1 MKWNQLLRKEFT
13 EIIKSKKILIPI
25 IAVLFVPILYA
36 GMFLWAF
43 WDPYKQLDDLPVAV
57 VNLDKGAVFD
67 GKPIEVG
74 KGLVDNLKDNKSFK
88 WEFVSEKEAKKG
100 MEGRKYYMLVR
111 IPDDF
116 SSNATTL
123 LKDDPKPLNLEY
135 IPNESLNFLSSQIGG
150 TAIEKIKGEVA
161 STLTKTYA
169 EKMFDSIQD
178 VSKGLADGAEGANK
192 LHDGSSELHDGSSKV
207 TDGLHTLQ
215 GKSGEMK
222 DGVQRLADGSN
233 KLVDGSGKVTNG
245 LNTLNSKTG
254 EMQIG
259 IGKLVDGSGKV
270 TDGLHV
276 LNSNAGIGKLV
287 DGSGKVT
294 DGLHVLNSNA
304 GIGKL
309 VDGSGKVTDGLHA
322 LNSNA
327 GIGKLVDGSGQVTNG
342 LNTLNSKTS
351 EMQTGIRKL
360 VDGSGKVAAGLNTLN
375 SKTGEMQKGIGE
387 LRDGS
392 EKVTGGLNKLVSK
405 SGELK
410 TGTTDLSNGM
420 GKLVEGQ
427 TQLEK
432 GSQEIQKGL
441 QDLNNNIQNSA
452 AGLEEMQS
460 KVPSILNTVNEKID
474 GAGANVNQLNE
485 LTQSTAGDAKTA
497 AQDVANLQKQIESL
511 PKEYQEQLQ
520 PFITG
525 AVKSAATVQ
534 KKAAGVAGGTNKLNE
549 EVKQLKGEIHQTT
562 NGLQNKLPNPAGMK
576 ALAGGVEKL
585 TNAQNEFVSKFHVF
599 GEGLDKAKIGA
610 DKLKD
615 GSVQLIDGVT
625 QLQSG
630 SGQVTGGLGMLSE
643 RANQMAGGVNQ
654 LVDGSSQVTGG
665 LGTLSERANQMAG
678 GINQLADGSSQ
689 VTGGLGTLSVGVT
702 KLADGS
708 NQVTGGLDTLSVG
721 VTKLADGSNQ
731 VTGGLDTLSVGVSK
745 LADGSSQV
753 TGGLGTLSAG
763 ANQMSGGITQ
773 LADGSGQVTTGL
785 GTLNGGLNKM
795 STGSTQLIDG
805 VNKLADGSGKVTD
818 GLVKVNDGSGEL
830 AEKLGEGA
838 EKTGEVK
845 GTDKTYDMFA
855 SPVKVK
861 TEKMA
866 EVPNYGTGF
875 TPYFLSLGLFV
886 GALLLSIVYP
896 LRDTVS
902 VPKSGFSWFISKFG
916 VLLSVGIIQAIVAD
930 VILLFGLGVEVQSI
944 PYFILFSIVTSLA
957 FIALIQCLVTAF
969 GDAGRFIAIITL
981 IMQLT
986 TSAGTFPLEL
996 IPKFLQP
1003 FNAWLPMTYSVSGL
1017 KAVVSSGDFDFMW
1030 QNIGMLMI
1038 FIVVLSLGTI
1048 ASLTLM
1054 HKRQFKNVAENQS
1067 VEA

>member
-1 MKWNQLLRKEFT
+1 MKGNQLLRKEFT
-13 EIIKSKKILIPI
+13 QIIKSKKILIPI

-74 KGLVDNLKDNKSFK
+74 KGLVDNLKDNTSFK

-150 TAIEKIKGEVA
+150 TAIEKIKTEVS

-222 DGVQRLADGSN
+222 DGVQKLADGSN

-259 IGKLVDGSGKV
+259 VGKLLDGSGKV
-270 TDGLHV
+270 TNGLNTLH
-276 LNSNAGIGKLV
+276 SKTGEMQTGIGKLV

-294 DGLHVLNSNA
+294 D
-304 GIGKL
+304 
-309 VDGSGKVTDGLHA
+309 
-322 LNSNA
+322 
-327 GIGKLVDGSGQVTNG
+327 
-342 LNTLNSKTS
+342 
-351 EMQTGIRKL
+351 
-360 VDGSGKVAAGLNTLN
+360 GLNTLN

-392 EKVTGGLNKLVSK
+392 EKVTGGLNQLVIK

-410 TGTTDLSNGM
+410 AGTTDLSNGM
-420 GKLVEGQ
+420 GKLAEGQ
-427 TQLEK
+427 SQLEK

-441 QDLNNNIQNSA
+441 QDLNSNVQKSA
-452 AGLEEMQS
+452 AGLGEMQS
-460 KVPSILNTVNEKID
+460 EIPSILNAVNEKID

-485 LTQSTAGDAKTA
+485 LTQSTAGDAKNA
-497 AQDVANLQKQIESL
+497 AQEVANLQKQIESL

-520 PFITG
+520 PFITS
-525 AVKSAATVQ
+525 AVKSTATVQ
-534 KKAAGVAGGTNKLNE
+534 QKASGVAGGTNKLNE
-549 EVKQLKGEIHQTT
+549 EVKQLKGEIHQKT
-562 NGLQNKLPNPAGMK
+562 NGLQNKLPNPAGVET
-576 ALAGGVEKL
+576 LAGGIEKL
-585 TNAQNEFVSKFHVF
+585 TNAQNEFVSKFHGF
-599 GEGLDKAKIGA
+599 GEGLDNVKIGA

-625 QLQSG
+625 QLQNG
-630 SGQVTGGLGMLSE
+630 SGKVTAGLGALSAG
-643 RANQMAGGVNQ
+643 ANQMAGGVNQ
-654 LVDGSSQVTGG
+654 
-665 LGTLSERANQMAG
+665 
-678 GINQLADGSSQ
+678 
-689 VTGGLGTLSVGVT
+689 
-702 KLADGS
+702 
-708 NQVTGGLDTLSVG
+708 
-721 VTKLADGSNQ
+721 
-731 VTGGLDTLSVGVSK
+731 

-763 ANQMSGGITQ
+763 ANQMAGGVNQLADGSSQVTGGLGTLSVGANQMTGGVNQ

-896 LRDTVS
+896 LRDTVG

-916 VLLSVGIIQAIVAD
+916 VLLSVGVIQAVVAD

-981 IMQLT
+981 IIQLT

-1017 KAVVSSGDFDFMW
+1017 KAVVSSGDFNFMW
-1030 QNIGMLMI
+1030 QNIGILMI

-1048 ASLTLM
+1048 ASLTWM
-1054 HKRQFKNVAENQS
+1054 HKRQFKNIAENQS

>member
-1 MKWNQLLRKEFT
+1 MKGNQLLRKEFT

-67 GKPIEVG
+67 GKSIEVG

-111 IPDDF
+111 IPNDF

-222 DGVQRLADGSN
+222 DGVQKLADGSN
-233 KLVDGSGKVTNG
+233 KLQDGSGKVTAG
-245 LNTLNSKTG
+245 LNTLNSKN
-254 EMQIG
+254 G
-259 IGKLVDGSGKV
+259 IEKLQDGSGKV
-270 TDGLHV
+270 TDGL
-276 LNSNAGIGKLV
+276 N
-287 DGSGKVT
+287 
-294 DGLHVLNSNA
+294 
-304 GIGKL
+304 
-309 VDGSGKVTDGLHA
+309 
-322 LNSNA
+322 
-327 GIGKLVDGSGQVTNG
+327 
-342 LNTLNSKTS
+342 
-351 EMQTGIRKL
+351 M
-360 VDGSGKVAAGLNTLN
+360 LN
-375 SKTGEMQKGIGE
+375 SKTGEMQKGISE

-392 EKVTGGLNKLVSK
+392 EKVTNGLSILVSK
-405 SGELK
+405 TGELQ
-410 TGTTDLSNGM
+410 TGTTELSNGM
-420 GKLVEGQ
+420 EKLAGGQ
-427 TQLEK
+427 SQLEK

-441 QDLNNNIQNSA
+441 QELNNKVQNSV
-452 AGLEEMQS
+452 AGLGEMQS
-460 KVPSILNTVNEKID
+460 KVPSILNTVTEKID
-474 GAGANVNQLNE
+474 GAGENVNQLNE
-485 LTQSTAGDAKTA
+485 LTQSTARDAKTA
-497 AQDVANLQKQIESL
+497 VQDVANLQKQIESL

-520 PFITG
+520 PFITN
-525 AVKSAATVQ
+525 AVKSTATVQ
-534 KKAAGVAGGTNKLNE
+534 QKAAGVAGGTNKLNE
-549 EVKQLKGEIHQTT
+549 EVKQLKGEISEKTSGMQS
-562 NGLQNKLPNPAGMK
+562 KMPNPEEVGNLTSGIK
-576 ALAGGVEKL
+576 TL
-585 TNAQNEFVSKFHVF
+585 TNAQNEFVSKFHGL
-599 GEGLDKAKIGA
+599 GEGLGNAKVGA
-610 DKLKD
+610 DKLKN
-615 GSVQLIDGVT
+615 GSGQLIDGVN
-625 QLQSG
+625 QLFDG
-630 SGQVTGGLGMLSE
+630 SGK
-643 RANQMAGGVNQ
+643 
-654 LVDGSSQVTGG
+654 VTGG
-665 LGTLSERANQMAG
+665 LGTLSVGANQMAG

-708 NQVTGGLDTLSVG
+708 NQVT
-721 VTKLADGSNQ
+721 
-731 VTGGLDTLSVGVSK
+731 
-745 LADGSSQV
+745 
-753 TGGLGTLSAG
+753 
-763 ANQMSGGITQ
+763 
-773 LADGSGQVTTGL
+773 TGL
-785 GTLNGGLNKM
+785 GDLNGGLNKM

-818 GLVKVNDGSGEL
+818 GLIKVNDGSGEL

-896 LRDTVS
+896 LRDTVG

-944 PYFILFSIVTSLA
+944 PYFILFSIITSLA

-1030 QNIGMLMI
+1030 KNIGILMI
-1038 FIVVLSLGTI
+1038 FIVVLSFGTI
-1048 ASLTLM
+1048 VSLTLM
-1054 HKRQFKNVAENQS
+1054 HKRKFKNVLENQS

>member
-1 MKWNQLLRKEFT
+1 MKWHKLLSKEFA

-88 WEFVSEKEAKKG
+88 WEFVSEKEAKEG

-150 TAIEKIKGEVA
+150 TAIEKIKGEVS

-169 EKMFDSIQD
+169 EKMFDSIKD

-222 DGVQRLADGSN
+222 DGVGKLADGSN
-233 KLVDGSGKVTNG
+233 KLQDGSEKVTAG

-259 IGKLVDGSGKV
+259 IGKLQDGSEKV
-270 TDGLHV
+270 T
-276 LNSNAGIGKLV
+276 
-287 DGSGKVT
+287 
-294 DGLHVLNSNA
+294 
-304 GIGKL
+304 
-309 VDGSGKVTDGLHA
+309 
-322 LNSNA
+322 
-327 GIGKLVDGSGQVTNG
+327 
-342 LNTLNSKTS
+342 
-351 EMQTGIRKL
+351 
-360 VDGSGKVAAGLNTLN
+360 AGLNTLN
-375 SKTGEMQKGIGE
+375 SKTGEMQTGIGK
-387 LRDGS
+387 LQDGS
-392 EKVTGGLNKLVSK
+392 QKVTAGLNTLVSK
-405 SGELK
+405 TGELK
-410 TGTTDLSNGM
+410 TGTNELSTGM
-420 GKLVEGQ
+420 EKLAEGQ
-427 TQLEK
+427 SKLE
-432 GSQEIQKGL
+432 GVSQNIEKGL
-441 QDLNNNIQNSA
+441 QELNSTVKNSV

-460 KVPSILNTVNEKID
+460 KVPTILNTVNQKID
-474 GAGANVNQLNE
+474 GAGENISQLNE
-485 LTQSTAGDAKTA
+485 VAQSTAGDAKTA

-520 PFITG
+520 PYITN
-525 AVKSAATVQ
+525 AAKSTATVQ
-534 KKAAGVAGGTNKLNE
+534 QKAAGVAGGTNKLNE

-562 NGLQNKLPNPAGMK
+562 SDAQNKLPNTAGLK
-576 ALAGGVEKL
+576 SLTDGIEKL
-585 TNAQNEFVSKFHVF
+585 ASGQKGFVENFQGFGKNLNAAKEGANKFKNES
-599 GEGLDKAKIGA
+599 G
-610 DKLKD
+610 
-615 GSVQLIDGVT
+615 QLIDAIN
-625 QLQSG
+625 QLADG
-630 SGQVTGGLGMLSE
+630 SGQVTGGL
-643 RANQMAGGVNQ
+643 
-654 LVDGSSQVTGG
+654 D
-665 LGTLSERANQMAG
+665 
-678 GINQLADGSSQ
+678 
-689 VTGGLGTLSVGVT
+689 
-702 KLADGS
+702 
-708 NQVTGGLDTLSVG
+708 
-721 VTKLADGSNQ
+721 
-731 VTGGLDTLSVGVSK
+731 
-745 LADGSSQV
+745 
-753 TGGLGTLSAG
+753 TLSAG
-763 ANQMSGGITQ
+763 ANQMSGGINQ
-773 LADGSGQVTTGL
+773 LADGSNQVTGGLGTLSVGASQMTGGITQLSDGSSQVTTGL

-896 LRDTVS
+896 LRDTVG

-930 VILLFGLGVEVQSI
+930 VILLFWLGVEVQSI

-957 FIALIQCLVTAF
+957 FISLIQCLVTAF

-981 IMQLT
+981 IIQLT

-996 IPKFLQP
+996 IPKYLQP

-1017 KAVVSSGDFDFMW
+1017 KAVVSSGDFNFMW
-1030 QNIGMLMI
+1030 QNIGILMI
-1038 FIVVLSLGTI
+1038 FIVLLSLGTI
-1048 ASLTLM
+1048 ASLTWM
-1054 HKRQFKNVAENQS
+1054 HKRQFKNIAENQS
-1067 VEA
+1067 IEA

>member
-1 MKWNQLLRKEFT
+1 MKWHKLLSKEFA

-43 WDPYKQLDDLPVAV
+43 WDPYEQLDDLPVAV
-57 VNLDKGAVFD
+57 VNLDKGAELD

-88 WEFVSEKEAKKG
+88 WEFVSEREAKEG

-150 TAIEKIKGEVA
+150 TAIEKIKGEVS

-169 EKMFDSIQD
+169 EKMFDSIKD

-207 TDGLHTLQ
+207 TDGLRTLQ
-215 GKSGEMK
+215 GKSGEIQT
-222 DGVQRLADGSN
+222 GVG
-233 KLVDGSGKVTNG
+233 KLFDGSGKVTAG

-294 DGLHVLNSNA
+294 
-304 GIGKL
+304 
-309 VDGSGKVTDGLHA
+309 
-322 LNSNA
+322 
-327 GIGKLVDGSGQVTNG
+327 NG
-342 LNTLNSKTS
+342 LNTLNSKT
-351 EMQTGIRKL
+351 
-360 VDGSGKVAAGLNTLN
+360 
-375 SKTGEMQKGIGE
+375 GE

-405 SGELK
+405 SGELQ

-420 GKLVEGQ
+420 GKLAEGQ
-427 TQLEK
+427 SQLEE

-441 QDLNNNIQNSA
+441 QELNSNVQKSA

-485 LTQSTAGDAKTA
+485 LTQSTAGDAKNA
-497 AQDVANLQKQIESL
+497 AQEVANLQKQIESL

-520 PFITG
+520 PFITS
-525 AVKSAATVQ
+525 AVKSTATVQ
-534 KKAAGVAGGTNKLNE
+534 QKAVGVAGGTNKLNE

-562 NGLQNKLPNPAGMK
+562 NGLQNKLPNSEGVK
-576 ALAGGVEKL
+576 TLAGGIEKL
-585 TNAQNEFVSKFHVF
+585 TNAQNEFVSKFHGF
-599 GEGLDKAKIGA
+599 GEGLDNAKIGA

-630 SGQVTGGLGMLSE
+630 SGKVTAGLGQLSV
-643 RANQMAGGVNQ
+643 GV
-654 LVDGSSQVTGG
+654 
-665 LGTLSERANQMAG
+665 
-678 GINQLADGSSQ
+678 NQLADGSNQ
-689 VTGGLGTLSVGVT
+689 VTGGLGTLSVGVNQ
-702 KLADGS
+702 LADGS
-708 NQVTGGLDTLSVG
+708 N
-721 VTKLADGSNQ
+721 
-731 VTGGLDTLSVGVSK
+731 
-745 LADGSSQV
+745 QV

-763 ANQMSGGITQ
+763 AGQMSGGITQ
-773 LADGSGQVTTGL
+773 LANGSGQVTTGL
-785 GTLNGGLNKM
+785 STL

-805 VNKLADGSGKVTD
+805 VNKLTDGSGKVTD

-896 LRDTVS
+896 LRDTVG

-930 VILLFGLGVEVQSI
+930 VILLFWLGVEVQSI

-957 FIALIQCLVTAF
+957 FISLIQCLVTAF

-981 IMQLT
+981 IIQLT

-996 IPKFLQP
+996 IPKYLQP
-1003 FNAWLPMTYSVSGL
+1003 FNAWLPMTYSVSGF
-1017 KAVVSSGDFDFMW
+1017 KAVVSSGDFNFMW
-1030 QNIGMLMI
+1030 QNIGILMI

-1048 ASLTLM
+1048 ASLTWM
-1054 HKRQFKNVAENQS
+1054 HKRQFKNIAENQS
-1067 VEA
+1067 IEA

>member
-1 MKWNQLLRKEFT
+1 M
-13 EIIKSKKILIPI
+13 
-25 IAVLFVPILYA
+25 
-36 GMFLWAF
+36 
-43 WDPYKQLDDLPVAV
+43 
-57 VNLDKGAVFD
+57 
-67 GKPIEVG
+67 
-74 KGLVDNLKDNKSFK
+74 
-88 WEFVSEKEAKKG
+88 
-100 MEGRKYYMLVR
+100 
-111 IPDDF
+111 
-116 SSNATTL
+116 
-123 LKDDPKPLNLEY
+123 
-135 IPNESLNFLSSQIGG
+135 
-150 TAIEKIKGEVA
+150 
-161 STLTKTYA
+161 
-169 EKMFDSIQD
+169 
-178 VSKGLADGAEGANK
+178 
-192 LHDGSSELHDGSSKV
+192 
-207 TDGLHTLQ
+207 
-215 GKSGEMK
+215 
-222 DGVQRLADGSN
+222 
-233 KLVDGSGKVTNG
+233 
-245 LNTLNSKTG
+245 
-254 EMQIG
+254 
-259 IGKLVDGSGKV
+259 
-270 TDGLHV
+270 
-276 LNSNAGIGKLV
+276 
-287 DGSGKVT
+287 
-294 DGLHVLNSNA
+294 
-304 GIGKL
+304 
-309 VDGSGKVTDGLHA
+309 
-322 LNSNA
+322 
-327 GIGKLVDGSGQVTNG
+327 
-342 LNTLNSKTS
+342 
-351 EMQTGIRKL
+351 
-360 VDGSGKVAAGLNTLN
+360 
-375 SKTGEMQKGIGE
+375 
-387 LRDGS
+387 RDGS

-427 TQLEK
+427 SQLEE
-432 GSQEIQKGL
+432 GSQAIQKGL
-441 QDLNNNIQNSA
+441 QELNSNVQKSA

-485 LTQSTAGDAKTA
+485 LTQSTAGDAKNA
-497 AQDVANLQKQIESL
+497 AQEVANLQKQIESL

-520 PFITG
+520 PFVTS
-525 AVKSAATVQ
+525 AVKSTATVQ
-534 KKAAGVAGGTNKLNE
+534 QKAAGVAGGTNKLNE

-562 NGLQNKLPNPAGMK
+562 NGLQKNLPNPAGIK
-576 ALAGGVEKL
+576 TLAGAIEKL
-585 TNAQNEFVSKFHVF
+585 TSAQNEFVSKFHVF
-599 GEGLDKAKIGA
+599 GEGLDNAKIGA

-630 SGQVTGGLGMLSE
+630 SGKVTAGLGQLS
-643 RANQMAGGVNQ
+643 AGVNQ
-654 LVDGSSQVTGG
+654 LADGSGQVTGG
-665 LGTLSERANQMAG
+665 LGTLSVG
-678 GINQLADGSSQ
+678 VSKLADGSGQ

-708 NQVTGGLDTLSVG
+708 SQVTGGLGTLSAG
-721 VTKLADGSNQ
+721 VNQLADGSGQ
-731 VTGGLDTLSVGVSK
+731 VTGGLGALSAGANQMAGGVHQ

-753 TGGLGTLSAG
+753 TGGLGQLSAG
-763 ANQMSGGITQ
+763 ANQMAGGVNQLADGSGQVTGGLGTLSVGANQMAGGVNQ

-785 GTLNGGLNKM
+785 GTLNGGLNQM
-795 STGSTQLIDG
+795 SNGSTQLIDG

-896 LRDTVS
+896 LRDTVG

>member
-1 MKWNQLLRKEFT
+1 MKGNQLLRKEFT

-123 LKDDPKPLNLEY
+123 LKDNPKPLNLEY

-150 TAIEKIKGEVA
+150 TAIEKIKTEVS

-169 EKMFDSIQD
+169 EKMFDSIKD

-222 DGVQRLADGSN
+222 DGVG
-233 KLVDGSGKVTNG
+233 KLFDGSGKVTAG
-245 LNTLNSKTG
+245 LNTLNSKNG

-259 IGKLVDGSGKV
+259 IGKLVDGSRKV

-294 DGLHVLNSNA
+294 
-304 GIGKL
+304 
-309 VDGSGKVTDGLHA
+309 
-322 LNSNA
+322 
-327 GIGKLVDGSGQVTNG
+327 
-342 LNTLNSKTS
+342 
-351 EMQTGIRKL
+351 
-360 VDGSGKVAAGLNTLN
+360 AGLNTLN
-375 SKTGEMQKGIGE
+375 SKTGE

-405 SGELK
+405 SGDLK

-420 GKLVEGQ
+420 GKLVEGRS
-427 TQLEK
+427 QLEK

-441 QDLNNNIQNSA
+441 QDLNSNVQKSA

-474 GAGANVNQLNE
+474 GAGANINQLNE

-520 PFITG
+520 PFITS
-525 AVKSAATVQ
+525 AVKSTATVQ
-534 KKAAGVAGGTNKLNE
+534 QKAAGVAGGTNKLNE

-585 TNAQNEFVSKFHVF
+585 TNAQNEFVSKFHGF
-599 GEGLDKAKIGA
+599 GEGLDNAKIGA

-630 SGQVTGGLGMLSE
+630 SGKVTAGLGQLS
-643 RANQMAGGVNQ
+643 AGV
-654 LVDGSSQVTGG
+654 
-665 LGTLSERANQMAG
+665 
-678 GINQLADGSSQ
+678 NQLADGSSKVTDGLGTLSAGVNQ
-689 VTGGLGTLSVGVT
+689 LADGSSKVTGGLGTLSVG
-702 KLADGS
+702 
-708 NQVTGGLDTLSVG
+708 
-721 VTKLADGSNQ
+721 
-731 VTGGLDTLSVGVSK
+731 
-745 LADGSSQV
+745 
-753 TGGLGTLSAG
+753 
-763 ANQMSGGITQ
+763 ANQMAGGVNQ

-785 GTLNGGLNKM
+785 GTLSN
-795 STGSTQLIDG
+795 GSTQLIEG

-896 LRDTVS
+896 LRDTVG

-916 VLLSVGIIQAIVAD
+916 VLLSVGIIQAIVAN

-944 PYFILFSIVTSLA
+944 PYFILFSIITSLA

-1017 KAVVSSGDFDFMW
+1017 KAVVSSGDFNFMW
-1030 QNIGMLMI
+1030 QNIGILMI

-1048 ASLTLM
+1048 VSLTLM

>member
-57 VNLDKGAVFD
+57 VNLDKGTVFD

-74 KGLVDNLKDNKSFK
+74 KGLVDNLKDNTSFK
-88 WEFVSEKEAKKG
+88 WEFVSEKEAEKG

-150 TAIEKIKGEVA
+150 TAIEKIKGEVS

-222 DGVQRLADGSN
+222 DGAQKLADGSN

-254 EMQIG
+254 EMQTG
-259 IGKLVDGSGKV
+259 IGKLQDGSQKV
-270 TDGLHV
+270 T
-276 LNSNAGIGKLV
+276 
-287 DGSGKVT
+287 
-294 DGLHVLNSNA
+294 
-304 GIGKL
+304 
-309 VDGSGKVTDGLHA
+309 
-322 LNSNA
+322 
-327 GIGKLVDGSGQVTNG
+327 
-342 LNTLNSKTS
+342 
-351 EMQTGIRKL
+351 
-360 VDGSGKVAAGLNTLN
+360 AGLNTLVN
-375 SKTGEMQKGIGE
+375 
-387 LRDGS
+387 
-392 EKVTGGLNKLVSK
+392 K

-410 TGTTDLSNGM
+410 TGTNELAAGM
-420 GKLVEGQ
+420 EQLVGGQ
-427 TQLEK
+427 SQLE
-432 GSQEIQKGL
+432 GVSQKIEKGL
-441 QDLNNNIQNSA
+441 QELDSKVKSSA
-452 AGLEEMQS
+452 AGLEEMQA
-460 KVPSILNTVNEKID
+460 KVPTILNKVNEKID
-474 GAGANVNQLNE
+474 GAEKNVNQLNGF
-485 LTQSTAGDAKTA
+485 TQSTAGDAKNA

-520 PFITG
+520 PYITN
-525 AVKSAATVQ
+525 AAKSTATVQ
-534 KKAAGVAGGTNKLNE
+534 QKVAVVSGGTKTLNE
-549 EVKQLKGEIHQTT
+549 EVNQLKGEINQKASEM
-562 NGLQNKLPNPAGMK
+562 QNKLPNS
-576 ALAGGVEKL
+576 GGINTLTDGITKL
-585 TNAQNEFVSKFHVF
+585 MNAQNQFVSKFHGF
-599 GEGLDKAKIGA
+599 GEGLNNAKVGVN
-610 DKLKD
+610 KLNK
-615 GSVQLIDGVT
+615 GSDQLIDGVT
-625 QLQSG
+625 QL
-630 SGQVTGGLGMLSE
+630 
-643 RANQMAGGVNQ
+643 
-654 LVDGSSQVTGG
+654 
-665 LGTLSERANQMAG
+665 
-678 GINQLADGSSQ
+678 ADGSS
-689 VTGGLGTLSVGVT
+689 
-702 KLADGS
+702 K
-708 NQVTGGLDTLSVG
+708 
-721 VTKLADGSNQ
+721 
-731 VTGGLDTLSVGVSK
+731 
-745 LADGSSQV
+745 V

-773 LADGSGQVTTGL
+773 LVDGSSQVTTGL
-785 GTLNGGLNKM
+785 GTLNGGLNQM

-896 LRDTVS
+896 LRDTVG

-981 IMQLT
+981 IIQLT

-1017 KAVVSSGDFDFMW
+1017 KAVVSSGDFNFMW

>member
-74 KGLVDNLKDNKSFK
+74 KGLVDNLKDNTSFK

-150 TAIEKIKGEVA
+150 TAIEKIKGEVS

-178 VSKGLADGAEGANK
+178 VSKGLADGAEGASK

-222 DGVQRLADGSN
+222 DGVGKLADGSN

-254 EMQIG
+254 EMQTG
-259 IGKLVDGSGKV
+259 IGKLLNGSGKV
-270 TDGLHV
+270 TD
-276 LNSNAGIGKLV
+276 
-287 DGSGKVT
+287 
-294 DGLHVLNSNA
+294 
-304 GIGKL
+304 
-309 VDGSGKVTDGLHA
+309 
-322 LNSNA
+322 
-327 GIGKLVDGSGQVTNG
+327 
-342 LNTLNSKTS
+342 
-351 EMQTGIRKL
+351 
-360 VDGSGKVAAGLNTLN
+360 GLNTLN

-392 EKVTGGLNKLVSK
+392 KKVTGGLNKLVSK

-420 GKLVEGQ
+420 EKLVVGQ
-427 TQLEK
+427 SQLEK

-441 QDLNNNIQNSA
+441 QDLNSNVQKSV

-474 GAGANVNQLNE
+474 GAGANVNQLTE
-485 LTQSTAGDAKTA
+485 LTQSTAGDAKNA

-520 PFITG
+520 PFITS
-525 AVKSAATVQ
+525 AVKNTATVQ
-534 KKAAGVAGGTNKLNE
+534 QKAAGVAGGTNKLNE
-549 EVKQLKGEIHQTT
+549 EVKQLKGEIHQKT
-562 NGLQNKLPNPAGMK
+562 NGLKNKLPNPAGVK
-576 ALAGGVEKL
+576 TLADGVEKL
-585 TNAQNEFVSKFHVF
+585 TNAQNKFVSKFHAF
-599 GEGLDKAKIGA
+599 GEGLEKAKIGT

-615 GSVQLIDGVT
+615 GSVQLIDGVM

-630 SGQVTGGLGMLSE
+630 SEKVTAGLGQLSAG
-643 RANQMAGGVNQ
+643 ANQMAGGV
-654 LVDGSSQVTGG
+654 
-665 LGTLSERANQMAG
+665 
-678 GINQLADGSSQ
+678 NQLADGSSQ
-689 VTGGLGTLSVGVT
+689 VTGGLGTLSVG
-702 KLADGS
+702 
-708 NQVTGGLDTLSVG
+708 
-721 VTKLADGSNQ
+721 
-731 VTGGLDTLSVGVSK
+731 
-745 LADGSSQV
+745 
-753 TGGLGTLSAG
+753 
-763 ANQMSGGITQ
+763 ANQMTGGITQ
-773 LADGSGQVTTGL
+773 LADGSSQVTTGL

-896 LRDTVS
+896 LRDTVG

-930 VILLFGLGVEVQSI
+930 IILLFGLGVEVQSI

-981 IMQLT
+981 IIQLT

-1017 KAVVSSGDFDFMW
+1017 KAVVSSGDFNFMW
-1030 QNIGMLMI
+1030 QNIGILMI

-1048 ASLTLM
+1048 ASLTWM
-1054 HKRQFKNVAENQS
+1054 HKRQFRNIAENQS

>member
-1 MKWNQLLRKEFT
+1 MKGNQLLRKEFT

-123 LKDDPKPLNLEY
+123 LKDNPKPLNLEY

-150 TAIEKIKGEVA
+150 TAIEKIKTEVS

-169 EKMFDSIQD
+169 EKMFDSIKD
-178 VSKGLADGAEGANK
+178 VSKGLADGAEGANE

-222 DGVQRLADGSN
+222 DGVQKLADGSN

-254 EMQIG
+254 EMQTG
-259 IGKLVDGSGKV
+259 IGKLQDGSGKV
-270 TDGLHV
+270 TG
-276 LNSNAGIGKLV
+276 
-287 DGSGKVT
+287 
-294 DGLHVLNSNA
+294 
-304 GIGKL
+304 
-309 VDGSGKVTDGLHA
+309 
-322 LNSNA
+322 
-327 GIGKLVDGSGQVTNG
+327 G
-342 LNTLNSKTS
+342 LNTLNSKT
-351 EMQTGIRKL
+351 
-360 VDGSGKVAAGLNTLN
+360 
-375 SKTGEMQKGIGE
+375 GE

-405 SGELK
+405 SGELQ
-410 TGTTDLSNGM
+410 TGTTNLSNGM

-427 TQLEK
+427 SQLEK
-432 GSQEIQKGL
+432 GSQAIQKGL
-441 QDLNNNIQNSA
+441 QDLNSNVQNSA

-460 KVPSILNTVNEKID
+460 KVPSILNAVNEKID
-474 GAGANVNQLNE
+474 GAGENVNQLNE
-485 LTQSTAGDAKTA
+485 LTQSTAGDAKNA
-497 AQDVANLQKQIESL
+497 AQEVANLQKKIESL

-520 PFITG
+520 PFITS
-525 AVKSAATVQ
+525 AVKSTATVQ
-534 KKAAGVAGGTNKLNE
+534 QKATGVAGGTNKLNE
-549 EVKQLKGEIHQTT
+549 EVKQLKGEIDQKTS
-562 NGLQNKLPNPAGMK
+562 GLQNKLPNSEGVK
-576 ALAGGVEKL
+576 TLADGIEKL
-585 TNAQNEFVSKFHVF
+585 TNAQNEFVSKFYGF
-599 GEGLDKAKIGA
+599 GEGLDNAKIGA

-615 GSVQLIDGVT
+615 GSVQLIDGIT

-630 SGQVTGGLGMLSE
+630 SGKVTAGLGQLS
-643 RANQMAGGVNQ
+643 AGVNQ

-665 LGTLSERANQMAG
+665 LGTLSVGTSQM
-678 GINQLADGSSQ
+678 
-689 VTGGLGTLSVGVT
+689 T
-702 KLADGS
+702 
-708 NQVTGGLDTLSVG
+708 
-721 VTKLADGSNQ
+721 
-731 VTGGLDTLSVGVSK
+731 
-745 LADGSSQV
+745 
-753 TGGLGTLSAG
+753 
-763 ANQMSGGITQ
+763 GGITQ
-773 LADGSGQVTTGL
+773 LADGSSQVTTGL

-896 LRDTVS
+896 LRDTVG

-944 PYFILFSIVTSLA
+944 PYFILFSIITSLA

-981 IMQLT
+981 IIQLT

-1017 KAVVSSGDFDFMW
+1017 KAVVSSGDFNFMW

>member
-1 MKWNQLLRKEFT
+1 MKWNQLLRIEFT

-74 KGLVDNLKDNKSFK
+74 KGLVDNLKDNTSFK

-123 LKDDPKPLNLEY
+123 LKDNPKPLNLEY

-222 DGVQRLADGSN
+222 DGVQKLADGSN

-254 EMQIG
+254 EMQTG
-259 IGKLVDGSGKV
+259 IGKLQDGSQKV
-270 TDGLHV
+270 T
-276 LNSNAGIGKLV
+276 
-287 DGSGKVT
+287 
-294 DGLHVLNSNA
+294 
-304 GIGKL
+304 
-309 VDGSGKVTDGLHA
+309 
-322 LNSNA
+322 
-327 GIGKLVDGSGQVTNG
+327 
-342 LNTLNSKTS
+342 
-351 EMQTGIRKL
+351 
-360 VDGSGKVAAGLNTLN
+360 AGLNTLVN
-375 SKTGEMQKGIGE
+375 
-387 LRDGS
+387 
-392 EKVTGGLNKLVSK
+392 K

-410 TGTTDLSNGM
+410 TGTNELAAGM
-420 GKLVEGQ
+420 EQLVGGQ
-427 TQLEK
+427 SQLE
-432 GSQEIQKGL
+432 GVSQKIEKGL
-441 QDLNNNIQNSA
+441 QELDSKVKSSA
-452 AGLEEMQS
+452 AGLEEMQA
-460 KVPSILNTVNEKID
+460 KVPTILNKVNEKID
-474 GAGANVNQLNE
+474 GAEKNVNQLNGF
-485 LTQSTAGDAKTA
+485 TQSTAGDAKNA

-520 PFITG
+520 PYITN
-525 AVKSAATVQ
+525 AAKSTATVQ
-534 KKAAGVAGGTNKLNE
+534 QKVAVVSGGTKKLNE
-549 EVKQLKGEIHQTT
+549 EVNQLKGEINQKASEM
-562 NGLQNKLPNPAGMK
+562 QNKLPNS
-576 ALAGGVEKL
+576 GGINTLTDGIRKL
-585 TNAQNEFVSKFHVF
+585 MNAQNQFVSKFHGF
-599 GEGLDKAKIGA
+599 GEGLNNAKVGVN
-610 DKLKD
+610 KLNK
-615 GSVQLIDGVT
+615 GSDQLIDGVT
-625 QLQSG
+625 Q
-630 SGQVTGGLGMLSE
+630 
-643 RANQMAGGVNQ
+643 
-654 LVDGSSQVTGG
+654 
-665 LGTLSERANQMAG
+665 
-678 GINQLADGSSQ
+678 
-689 VTGGLGTLSVGVT
+689 
-702 KLADGS
+702 
-708 NQVTGGLDTLSVG
+708 
-721 VTKLADGSNQ
+721 
-731 VTGGLDTLSVGVSK
+731 

-773 LADGSGQVTTGL
+773 LVDGSSQVTTGL
-785 GTLNGGLNKM
+785 GTLNGGLNQM

-861 TEKMA
+861 TEKIA

-896 LRDTVS
+896 LRDTVG

-957 FIALIQCLVTAF
+957 FIALIQCLVTPF

>member
-1 MKWNQLLRKEFT
+1 MKWHKLLSKEFA

-43 WDPYKQLDDLPVAV
+43 WDPYEQLDDLPVAV
-57 VNLDKGAVFD
+57 VNLDKGAELD

-88 WEFVSEKEAKKG
+88 WEFVSEKEAKEG

-150 TAIEKIKGEVA
+150 TAIEKIKGEVS

-169 EKMFDSIQD
+169 EKMFDSIKD
-178 VSKGLADGAEGANK
+178 VSKGLADGADGANK
-192 LHDGSSELHDGSSKV
+192 LHDGASELHDGSSKV
-207 TDGLHTLQ
+207 TDGLYTLQ

-222 DGVQRLADGSN
+222 DGVQKLADGSN
-233 KLVDGSGKVTNG
+233 TLVDGSGKVTTG
-245 LNTLNSKTG
+245 LNTLNSKTGIGKLQDGSGKVTDGLNTLNGKTG

-270 TDGLHV
+270 TAGLNT
-276 LNSNAGIGKLV
+276 LNSKIGIGKL
-287 DGSGKVT
+287 
-294 DGLHVLNSNA
+294 A
-304 GIGKL
+304 
-309 VDGSGKVTDGLHA
+309 DGSGKVTDGLHA
-322 LNSNA
+322 LNSKT
-327 GIGKLVDGSGQVTNG
+327 GIGKLVDGSGKVT
-342 LNTLNSKTS
+342 
-351 EMQTGIRKL
+351 
-360 VDGSGKVAAGLNTLN
+360 AGLNTLN
-375 SKTGEMQKGIGE
+375 GKTGEMQKGIGE
-387 LRDGS
+387 LRSGS
-392 EKVTGGLNKLVSK
+392 EKVTNGLNTLVSK
-405 SGELK
+405 TGELK
-410 TGTTDLSNGM
+410 TGTTELSNGM
-420 GKLVEGQ
+420 EKLVGGQ
-427 TQLEK
+427 SQLEK

-441 QDLNNNIQNSA
+441 QDLNSKV
-452 AGLEEMQS
+452 AGLEEAQP
-460 KVPSILNTVNEKID
+460 KGPSILNKVNQKIN
-474 GAGANVNQLNE
+474 GAEENVNQLNE
-485 LTQSTAGDAKTA
+485 ITQSTAENAKNA

-520 PFITG
+520 PYITN
-525 AVKSAATVQ
+525 AAKSTATVQ
-534 KKAAGVAGGTNKLNE
+534 QKAAGVAGGTSKLNE
-549 EVKQLKGEIHQTT
+549 EVKQLKGEINETT
-562 NGLQNKLPNPAGMK
+562 SGMQNKIPNPE
-576 ALAGGVEKL
+576 GVKTLTSGIEKL
-585 TNAQNEFVSKFHVF
+585 TNAQNEFVSKFHGF
-599 GEGLDKAKIGA
+599 GEGLGNAKVGA
-610 DKLKD
+610 DKFKNES
-615 GSVQLIDGVT
+615 GQLIDGVNG
-625 QLQSG
+625 LANG
-630 SGQVTGGLGMLSE
+630 SSRVTGGLGELSVGVT
-643 RANQMAGGVNQ
+643 QMADGITQ
-654 LVDGSSQVTGG
+654 LADGSSQVTGG
-665 LGTLSERANQMAG
+665 LGTLSVGVTQLADGSSQVTGGLGTLSVGVTQLADGSGQVTDGLGTLSAGANQMAG
-678 GINQLADGSSQ
+678 GVNQLADGSSQ

-702 KLADGS
+702 
-708 NQVTGGLDTLSVG
+708 Q
-721 VTKLADGSNQ
+721 
-731 VTGGLDTLSVGVSK
+731 

-753 TGGLGTLSAG
+753 TT
-763 ANQMSGGITQ
+763 GI
-773 LADGSGQVTTGL
+773 

-795 STGSTQLIDG
+795 SKGSTQLIDG

-818 GLVKVNDGSGEL
+818 GLVKVNDGSGTL

-896 LRDTVS
+896 LRDTVG

-930 VILLFGLGVEVQSI
+930 VILLFWLGVEVQSI

-981 IMQLT
+981 IIQLT

-996 IPKFLQP
+996 IPKYLQP

-1017 KAVVSSGDFDFMW
+1017 KAVVSSGDFNFMW
-1030 QNIGMLMI
+1030 QNIGILMI

-1048 ASLTLM
+1048 ASLTWM
-1054 HKRQFKNVAENQS
+1054 HKRQFKNIAENQS
-1067 VEA
+1067 IEA

>member
-1 MKWNQLLRKEFT
+1 MKGNQLLRKEFT

-116 SSNATTL
+116 SSNATML
-123 LKDDPKPLNLEY
+123 LKDNPKPLNLEY

-150 TAIEKIKGEVA
+150 TAIEKIKTEVS

-169 EKMFDSIQD
+169 EKMFDSIKD
-178 VSKGLADGAEGANK
+178 VSKGLADGAEGANE

-222 DGVQRLADGSN
+222 DGVQKLADGSNKLADGSN

-254 EMQIG
+254 EMQTG
-259 IGKLVDGSGKV
+259 IGKLQDGSGKV
-270 TDGLHV
+270 TG
-276 LNSNAGIGKLV
+276 
-287 DGSGKVT
+287 
-294 DGLHVLNSNA
+294 
-304 GIGKL
+304 
-309 VDGSGKVTDGLHA
+309 
-322 LNSNA
+322 
-327 GIGKLVDGSGQVTNG
+327 G
-342 LNTLNSKTS
+342 LNTLNSKT
-351 EMQTGIRKL
+351 
-360 VDGSGKVAAGLNTLN
+360 
-375 SKTGEMQKGIGE
+375 GE

-405 SGELK
+405 SGELQ
-410 TGTTDLSNGM
+410 TGTTNLSNGM

-427 TQLEK
+427 SQLEK
-432 GSQEIQKGL
+432 GSQAIQKGL
-441 QDLNNNIQNSA
+441 QDLNSNVQNSA

-460 KVPSILNTVNEKID
+460 KVPSILNAVNEKID
-474 GAGANVNQLNE
+474 GAGENVNQLNE
-485 LTQSTAGDAKTA
+485 LTQSTAGDAKNA
-497 AQDVANLQKQIESL
+497 AQEVANLQKKIESL

-520 PFITG
+520 PFITS
-525 AVKSAATVQ
+525 AVKSTATVQ
-534 KKAAGVAGGTNKLNE
+534 QKATGVAGGTNKLNE
-549 EVKQLKGEIHQTT
+549 EVKQLKGEIDQKTS
-562 NGLQNKLPNPAGMK
+562 GLQNKLPNSEGVK
-576 ALAGGVEKL
+576 TLADGIEKL
-585 TNAQNEFVSKFHVF
+585 TNAQNEFVSKFYGF
-599 GEGLDKAKIGA
+599 GEGLDNAKIGA

-615 GSVQLIDGVT
+615 GSVQLIDGIT

-630 SGQVTGGLGMLSE
+630 SGKVTAGLGQLS
-643 RANQMAGGVNQ
+643 AGVNQ

-665 LGTLSERANQMAG
+665 LGTLSVGTSQM
-678 GINQLADGSSQ
+678 
-689 VTGGLGTLSVGVT
+689 T
-702 KLADGS
+702 
-708 NQVTGGLDTLSVG
+708 
-721 VTKLADGSNQ
+721 
-731 VTGGLDTLSVGVSK
+731 
-745 LADGSSQV
+745 
-753 TGGLGTLSAG
+753 
-763 ANQMSGGITQ
+763 GGITQ
-773 LADGSGQVTTGL
+773 LADGSSQVTTGL

-818 GLVKVNDGSGEL
+818 GLVKVSDGSGEL

-896 LRDTVS
+896 LRDTVG

-944 PYFILFSIVTSLA
+944 PYFILFSIITSLA

-1003 FNAWLPMTYSVSGL
+1003 FHAWLPMTYSVSGL

>member
-1 MKWNQLLRKEFT
+1 MKWHKLLSKEFA

-43 WDPYKQLDDLPVAV
+43 WDPYEQLDDLPVAV
-57 VNLDKGAVFD
+57 VNLDKGAELD

-88 WEFVSEKEAKKG
+88 WEFVSEKEAKEG

-150 TAIEKIKGEVA
+150 TAIEKIKSEVS

-169 EKMFDSIQD
+169 EKMFDSIKD
-178 VSKGLADGAEGANK
+178 VSKGLADGADGANK
-192 LHDGSSELHDGSSKV
+192 LHDGASELHDGSSKV

-222 DGVQRLADGSN
+222 DGVQTLADGSN

-259 IGKLVDGSGKV
+259 IGKLQDGSGKVTAGLNTLNGKTGIGKLQDGSGKV
-270 TDGLHV
+270 TDGLNI
-276 LNSNAGIGKLV
+276 LNG
-287 DGSGKVT
+287 
-294 DGLHVLNSNA
+294 
-304 GIGKL
+304 
-309 VDGSGKVTDGLHA
+309 
-322 LNSNA
+322 
-327 GIGKLVDGSGQVTNG
+327 
-342 LNTLNSKTS
+342 
-351 EMQTGIRKL
+351 
-360 VDGSGKVAAGLNTLN
+360 
-375 SKTGEMQKGIGE
+375 KTGEMQKGIGE
-387 LRDGS
+387 LRSGS
-392 EKVTGGLNKLVSK
+392 EKVTNGLNTMVSK
-405 SGELK
+405 TDELK
-410 TGTTDLSNGM
+410 TGTTELSNGM
-420 GKLVEGQ
+420 EKLAGGQ
-427 TQLEK
+427 SQLEK

-441 QDLNNNIQNSA
+441 QELNNKVQNSV
-452 AGLEEMQS
+452 AGLGEMQS

-474 GAGANVNQLNE
+474 GAGENVNQLNE
-485 LTQSTAGDAKTA
+485 LTQSTARDAKTA

-520 PFITG
+520 PFITN
-525 AVKSAATVQ
+525 AAKSTATVQ
-534 KKAAGVAGGTNKLNE
+534 QKAAGVAGGTNKLNE
-549 EVKQLKGEIHQTT
+549 EVKQLKGEIGEKTSGMQS
-562 NGLQNKLPNPAGMK
+562 KMPNPEEVGNLTSGIK
-576 ALAGGVEKL
+576 KL
-585 TNAQNEFVSKFHVF
+585 TNAQNEFVSKFHGL
-599 GEGLDKAKIGA
+599 GEGLGNAKVGA
-610 DKLKD
+610 DKLKN
-615 GSVQLIDGVT
+615 GSGQLIDGVN
-625 QLQSG
+625 QLLDG
-630 SGQVTGGLGMLSE
+630 SGKVTEGLGALSV
-643 RANQMAGGVNQ
+643 G
-654 LVDGSSQVTGG
+654 
-665 LGTLSERANQMAG
+665 ANQMAG
-678 GINQLADGSSQ
+678 GITQLADGSSQ
-689 VTGGLGTLSVGVT
+689 VTGGLGTVSLVVT
-702 KLADGS
+702 RLEDGS
-708 NQVTGGLDTLSVG
+708 NQVTS
-721 VTKLADGSNQ
+721 
-731 VTGGLDTLSVGVSK
+731 
-745 LADGSSQV
+745 
-753 TGGLGTLSAG
+753 GLGTLSVG
-763 ANQMSGGITQ
+763 ANQMSGGVNQ

-795 STGSTQLIDG
+795 STGSSQLIDG
-805 VNKLADGSGKVTD
+805 VNKLTDGSGKVTD

-861 TEKMA
+861 VEKMA

-896 LRDTVS
+896 LRDTVG

-1003 FNAWLPMTYSVSGL
+1003 FNAWLPMTYSVSGF
-1017 KAVVSSGDFDFMW
+1017 KAVVSSGDFNFMW
-1030 QNIGMLMI
+1030 QNIGILMI

-1048 ASLTLM
+1048 ASLTWM
-1054 HKRQFKNVAENQS
+1054 HKRQFKNIAENQS

>member
-74 KGLVDNLKDNKSFK
+74 KGLVDNLKDNTSFK

-150 TAIEKIKGEVA
+150 TAIEKIKGEVS

-178 VSKGLADGAEGANK
+178 VSKGLADGAEGASK

-215 GKSGEMK
+215 GKSGEVK
-222 DGVQRLADGSN
+222 DGVQKLADGSN
-233 KLVDGSGKVTNG
+233 KLVDGSGTVTSGLNTLNSKTGEMQIGIGKLLDGSGKVTNG

-254 EMQIG
+254 E
-259 IGKLVDGSGKV
+259 L
-270 TDGLHV
+270 
-276 LNSNAGIGKLV
+276 
-287 DGSGKVT
+287 
-294 DGLHVLNSNA
+294 
-304 GIGKL
+304 
-309 VDGSGKVTDGLHA
+309 
-322 LNSNA
+322 
-327 GIGKLVDGSGQVTNG
+327 
-342 LNTLNSKTS
+342 
-351 EMQTGIRKL
+351 
-360 VDGSGKVAAGLNTLN
+360 
-375 SKTGEMQKGIGE
+375 QKGIGE

-405 SGELK
+405 SGELQK
-410 TGTTDLSNGM
+410 GTTDLSNGM
-420 GKLVEGQ
+420 EKLAGGQ
-427 TQLEK
+427 SQLEK

-441 QDLNNNIQNSA
+441 QELNNKVQNSV
-452 AGLEEMQS
+452 AGLGEMQL
-460 KVPSILNTVNEKID
+460 KVPAILNTVNEKID

-485 LTQSTAGDAKTA
+485 LTQSTAGDAKNA

-520 PFITG
+520 PFITN
-525 AVKSAATVQ
+525 AVKSTTTVQ
-534 KKAAGVAGGTNKLNE
+534 QKAAGVAGGTNKLNE
-549 EVKQLKGEIHQTT
+549 EVKQLKGEISEKTSGMQS
-562 NGLQNKLPNPAGMK
+562 KMPNPEDVGNLTSGIK
-576 ALAGGVEKL
+576 KL
-585 TNAQNEFVSKFHVF
+585 TNAQNEFVSKFHGL
-599 GEGLDKAKIGA
+599 GEGLGNAKVGA
-610 DKLKD
+610 DRLKN
-615 GSVQLIDGVT
+615 GSGQLIDGVN
-625 QLQSG
+625 QLFDG
-630 SGQVTGGLGMLSE
+630 SGKVTE
-643 RANQMAGGVNQ
+643 
-654 LVDGSSQVTGG
+654 G
-665 LGTLSERANQMAG
+665 LGTLSAGANQMSG
-678 GINQLADGSSQ
+678 GVNQLADGSSQ
-689 VTGGLGTLSVGVT
+689 VTGGLGTLSVG
-702 KLADGS
+702 A
-708 NQVTGGLDTLSVG
+708 NQMSGGV
-721 VTKLADGSNQ
+721 NQ
-731 VTGGLDTLSVGVSK
+731 

-753 TGGLGTLSAG
+753 T
-763 ANQMSGGITQ
+763 
-773 LADGSGQVTTGL
+773 TGL
-785 GTLNGGLNKM
+785 GILNGGLNKM

-896 LRDTVS
+896 LRDTVG

-930 VILLFGLGVEVQSI
+930 VILLLGLGVEVQSI

-981 IMQLT
+981 IIQLT

-1017 KAVVSSGDFDFMW
+1017 KAVVSSGDFNFMW
-1030 QNIGMLMI
+1030 QNVGVLMI

-1048 ASLTLM
+1048 ASLTWM
-1054 HKRQFKNVAENQS
+1054 HKRQFRNIAENQS
-1067 VEA
+1067 IEA

>member
-1 MKWNQLLRKEFT
+1 MKGNQLLRKEFT
-13 EIIKSKKILIPI
+13 QIIKSKKILIPI

-74 KGLVDNLKDNKSFK
+74 KGLVDNLKDNTSFK

-123 LKDDPKPLNLEY
+123 LKDEPKPLNLEY

-178 VSKGLADGAEGANK
+178 VSKGLADGAEGASK
-192 LHDGSSELHDGSSKV
+192 LHDGSNELHDGSSKV

-222 DGVQRLADGSN
+222 DGVQKLADGSN
-233 KLVDGSGKVTNG
+233 KLQDGSGKVTAG
-245 LNTLNSKTG
+245 LNTLNSKS
-254 EMQIG
+254 G
-259 IGKLVDGSGKV
+259 IGKLQDGSGKV
-270 TDGLHV
+270 TD
-276 LNSNAGIGKLV
+276 
-287 DGSGKVT
+287 
-294 DGLHVLNSNA
+294 
-304 GIGKL
+304 
-309 VDGSGKVTDGLHA
+309 
-322 LNSNA
+322 
-327 GIGKLVDGSGQVTNG
+327 
-342 LNTLNSKTS
+342 
-351 EMQTGIRKL
+351 
-360 VDGSGKVAAGLNTLN
+360 GLNTLN
-375 SKTGEMQKGIGE
+375 SKTGEMQKGISE
-387 LRDGS
+387 LHDGS
-392 EKVTGGLNKLVSK
+392 EKVTNGLSILVSK
-405 SGELK
+405 TGELK
-410 TGTTDLSNGM
+410 TGTTELSNGM
-420 GKLVEGQ
+420 EKLVGGQ
-427 TQLEK
+427 SQLEK

-441 QDLNNNIQNSA
+441 QELNNKVQNSV
-452 AGLEEMQS
+452 AGLGEMQL

-485 LTQSTAGDAKTA
+485 LTQSTAGDAKNA

-520 PFITG
+520 PFITN
-525 AVKSAATVQ
+525 AVKSTATVQ
-534 KKAAGVAGGTNKLNE
+534 QKAAGVAGGTNKLNE
-549 EVKQLKGEIHQTT
+549 EVKQLKGEISEKTSGMQS
-562 NGLQNKLPNPAGMK
+562 KMPNPEDVGNLTSGIK
-576 ALAGGVEKL
+576 KL
-585 TNAQNEFVSKFHVF
+585 TNAQNEFVSKFHGL
-599 GEGLDKAKIGA
+599 GEGLGNAKVGA
-610 DKLKD
+610 DRLKN
-615 GSVQLIDGVT
+615 GSGQLIDGVN
-625 QLQSG
+625 QLFDG
-630 SGQVTGGLGMLSE
+630 SGKVTE
-643 RANQMAGGVNQ
+643 
-654 LVDGSSQVTGG
+654 G
-665 LGTLSERANQMAG
+665 LGTLSVGANQMAG

-689 VTGGLGTLSVGVT
+689 VTGGLGTLSVGIT

-708 NQVTGGLDTLSVG
+708 NQVT
-721 VTKLADGSNQ
+721 
-731 VTGGLDTLSVGVSK
+731 TG
-745 LADGSSQV
+745 
-753 TGGLGTLSAG
+753 
-763 ANQMSGGITQ
+763 I
-773 LADGSGQVTTGL
+773 

-896 LRDTVS
+896 LRDTVG

-916 VLLSVGIIQAIVAD
+916 VLLSVGIIQAVVAD

-981 IMQLT
+981 IIQLT

-1030 QNIGMLMI
+1030 KNIGILMI

-1048 ASLTLM
+1048 ASLTWM
-1054 HKRQFKNVAENQS
+1054 HKRQFKNIAENQS

>member
-1 MKWNQLLRKEFT
+1 MKGNQLLRKEFT
-13 EIIKSKKILIPI
+13 EIIKSKKMLIPI

-123 LKDDPKPLNLEY
+123 LKDNPKPLNLEY

-222 DGVQRLADGSN
+222 DGVG
-233 KLVDGSGKVTNG
+233 KLFDGSGKVTAG
-245 LNTLNSKTG
+245 LNTLNSKNG

-294 DGLHVLNSNA
+294 
-304 GIGKL
+304 
-309 VDGSGKVTDGLHA
+309 
-322 LNSNA
+322 
-327 GIGKLVDGSGQVTNG
+327 
-342 LNTLNSKTS
+342 
-351 EMQTGIRKL
+351 
-360 VDGSGKVAAGLNTLN
+360 AGLNTLN
-375 SKTGEMQKGIGE
+375 SKTGE

-405 SGELK
+405 SGDLK

-420 GKLVEGQ
+420 GKLVEGRS
-427 TQLEK
+427 QLEK

-441 QDLNNNIQNSA
+441 QDLNSNVQKSA

-474 GAGANVNQLNE
+474 GAGANINQLNE

-520 PFITG
+520 PFITS
-525 AVKSAATVQ
+525 AVKSTATVQ
-534 KKAAGVAGGTNKLNE
+534 QKAAGVAGGTNKLNE

-585 TNAQNEFVSKFHVF
+585 TNAQNEFVSKFHGF
-599 GEGLDKAKIGA
+599 GEGLDNAKIGA

-630 SGQVTGGLGMLSE
+630 SGKVTAGLGQLS
-643 RANQMAGGVNQ
+643 AGV
-654 LVDGSSQVTGG
+654 
-665 LGTLSERANQMAG
+665 
-678 GINQLADGSSQ
+678 NQLADGSSKVTDGLGTLSAGVNQ
-689 VTGGLGTLSVGVT
+689 LADGSSKVTGGLGTLSVG
-702 KLADGS
+702 
-708 NQVTGGLDTLSVG
+708 
-721 VTKLADGSNQ
+721 
-731 VTGGLDTLSVGVSK
+731 
-745 LADGSSQV
+745 
-753 TGGLGTLSAG
+753 
-763 ANQMSGGITQ
+763 ANQMAGGVNQ

-785 GTLNGGLNKM
+785 GTL

-896 LRDTVS
+896 LRDTVG

-944 PYFILFSIVTSLA
+944 PYFILFSIITSLA

-981 IMQLT
+981 IIQLT

-1003 FNAWLPMTYSVSGL
+1003 FHAWLPMTYSVSGF
-1017 KAVVSSGDFDFMW
+1017 KAVVSSGDFNFMW
-1030 QNIGMLMI
+1030 QNIGILMI

-1048 ASLTLM
+1048 VSLTLM
-1054 HKRQFKNVAENQS
+1054 HKRKFKNVVENQS

>member
-74 KGLVDNLKDNKSFK
+74 KGLVDNLKDNTSFK

-111 IPDDF
+111 IPDNF

-150 TAIEKIKGEVA
+150 TAIEKIKGEVS

-178 VSKGLADGAEGANK
+178 VSKGLADGAEGASK

-222 DGVQRLADGSN
+222 DGVQKLADGAN
-233 KLVDGSGKVTNG
+233 KLQDGSGKVTTG

-254 EMQIG
+254 
-259 IGKLVDGSGKV
+259 IGKLQDGSGKV
-270 TDGLHV
+270 TDGLNT
-276 LNSNAGIGKLV
+276 LNGKTGEMQTGIGKLQDGSGKV
-287 DGSGKVT
+287 TAGLNTLNNKTGEMQTGIGKLIDGSGKVT
-294 DGLHVLNSNA
+294 D
-304 GIGKL
+304 
-309 VDGSGKVTDGLHA
+309 
-322 LNSNA
+322 
-327 GIGKLVDGSGQVTNG
+327 
-342 LNTLNSKTS
+342 
-351 EMQTGIRKL
+351 
-360 VDGSGKVAAGLNTLN
+360 GLNTLN

-387 LRDGS
+387 LHDGS

-420 GKLVEGQ
+420 EQLVGGQ
-427 TQLEK
+427 RQLEEA
-432 GSQEIQKGL
+432 SQKIEKGL
-441 QDLNNNIQNSA
+441 QDLNSKVKSSA
-452 AGLEEMQS
+452 AALEEMQS
-460 KVPSILNTVNEKID
+460 KGPSILNTVNEKID

-485 LTQSTAGDAKTA
+485 LTQSTAGDAKNA

-520 PFITG
+520 PFIIN
-525 AVKSAATVQ
+525 AVKNTATVQ
-534 KKAAGVAGGTNKLNE
+534 QKAAGVAGGTNKLNE
-549 EVKQLKGEIHQTT
+549 EVKQLKGEIDQKTSDT
-562 NGLQNKLPNPAGMK
+562 QNKLPNT
-576 ALAGGVEKL
+576 EKL
-585 TNAQNEFVSKFHVF
+585 DSLTDNIEKLASIQKGFVGNFQGFGKNLNAAKEGANKFKNES
-599 GEGLDKAKIGA
+599 G
-610 DKLKD
+610 
-615 GSVQLIDGVT
+615 QLIDAIN
-625 QLQSG
+625 QLADG
-630 SGQVTGGLGMLSE
+630 SGKVTGGLGALSAG
-643 RANQMAGGVNQ
+643 ANQMAGGVNQ
-654 LVDGSSQVTGG
+654 LADGSSQVTGG
-665 LGTLSERANQMAG
+665 LGTLSAGASQMTGGIMQLAGGSSQVTGGLGTLSVGANQMAG

-708 NQVTGGLDTLSVG
+708 NQVT
-721 VTKLADGSNQ
+721 
-731 VTGGLDTLSVGVSK
+731 
-745 LADGSSQV
+745 
-753 TGGLGTLSAG
+753 
-763 ANQMSGGITQ
+763 
-773 LADGSGQVTTGL
+773 TGL
-785 GTLNGGLNKM
+785 GDLNGGLNKM

-896 LRDTVS
+896 LRDTVG

-981 IMQLT
+981 IIQLT

-1017 KAVVSSGDFDFMW
+1017 KAVVSSGDFNFMW
-1030 QNIGMLMI
+1030 KNVGVLMI

-1048 ASLTLM
+1048 ASLTWI
-1054 HKRQFKNVAENQS
+1054 HKRQFRNVAENHS
-1067 VEA
+1067 IEA

>member
-1 MKWNQLLRKEFT
+1 MKGNQLLRKEFT

-123 LKDDPKPLNLEY
+123 LKDNPKPLNLEY

-150 TAIEKIKGEVA
+150 TAIEKIKTEVS

-169 EKMFDSIQD
+169 EKMFDSIKD
-178 VSKGLADGAEGANK
+178 VSKGLVDGAEGANE

-222 DGVQRLADGSN
+222 DGVQKLADGSN

-254 EMQIG
+254 EMQTG
-259 IGKLVDGSGKV
+259 IGKLQDGSGKV
-270 TDGLHV
+270 TG
-276 LNSNAGIGKLV
+276 
-287 DGSGKVT
+287 
-294 DGLHVLNSNA
+294 
-304 GIGKL
+304 
-309 VDGSGKVTDGLHA
+309 
-322 LNSNA
+322 
-327 GIGKLVDGSGQVTNG
+327 G
-342 LNTLNSKTS
+342 LNTLNSKT
-351 EMQTGIRKL
+351 
-360 VDGSGKVAAGLNTLN
+360 
-375 SKTGEMQKGIGE
+375 GE

-405 SGELK
+405 SGELQ
-410 TGTTDLSNGM
+410 TGTTNLSNGM

-427 TQLEK
+427 SQLEK
-432 GSQEIQKGL
+432 GSQAIQKGL
-441 QDLNNNIQNSA
+441 QDLNSNVQNSA

-460 KVPSILNTVNEKID
+460 KVPSILNAVNEKID
-474 GAGANVNQLNE
+474 GAGENVNQLNE
-485 LTQSTAGDAKTA
+485 LTQSTAGDAKNA
-497 AQDVANLQKQIESL
+497 AQEVANLQKKIESL

-520 PFITG
+520 PFITS
-525 AVKSAATVQ
+525 AVKSTATVQ
-534 KKAAGVAGGTNKLNE
+534 QKATGVAGGTNKLNE
-549 EVKQLKGEIHQTT
+549 EVKQLKGEIDQKTS
-562 NGLQNKLPNPAGMK
+562 GLQNKLPNSEGVK
-576 ALAGGVEKL
+576 TLADGIEKL
-585 TNAQNEFVSKFHVF
+585 TNAQNEFVSKFYGF
-599 GEGLDKAKIGA
+599 GEGLDNAKIGA

-615 GSVQLIDGVT
+615 GSVQLIDGIT

-630 SGQVTGGLGMLSE
+630 SGKVTAGLGQLS
-643 RANQMAGGVNQ
+643 AGVNQ

-665 LGTLSERANQMAG
+665 LGTLSVGTSQM
-678 GINQLADGSSQ
+678 
-689 VTGGLGTLSVGVT
+689 T
-702 KLADGS
+702 
-708 NQVTGGLDTLSVG
+708 
-721 VTKLADGSNQ
+721 
-731 VTGGLDTLSVGVSK
+731 
-745 LADGSSQV
+745 
-753 TGGLGTLSAG
+753 
-763 ANQMSGGITQ
+763 GGITQ
-773 LADGSGQVTTGL
+773 LADGSSQVTTGL

-896 LRDTVS
+896 LRDTVG

-944 PYFILFSIVTSLA
+944 PYFILFSIITSLA

-1003 FNAWLPMTYSVSGL
+1003 FHAWLPMTYSVSGL

>member
-1 MKWNQLLRKEFT
+1 MKGNQLLRKEFT

-123 LKDDPKPLNLEY
+123 LKDNPKPLNLEY

-150 TAIEKIKGEVA
+150 TAIEKIKTEVS
-161 STLTKTYA
+161 STLTKIYA
-169 EKMFDSIQD
+169 EKMFDSIKD
-178 VSKGLADGAEGANK
+178 VSKGLADGAEGASK

-215 GKSGEMK
+215 GKSGEIQT
-222 DGVQRLADGSN
+222 GVG
-233 KLVDGSGKVTNG
+233 KLFDGSGKVTAG

-270 TDGLHV
+270 TNGLNT
-276 LNSNAGIGKLV
+276 LNSKTSEMQAGIGKLV

-294 DGLHVLNSNA
+294 D
-304 GIGKL
+304 
-309 VDGSGKVTDGLHA
+309 
-322 LNSNA
+322 
-327 GIGKLVDGSGQVTNG
+327 
-342 LNTLNSKTS
+342 
-351 EMQTGIRKL
+351 
-360 VDGSGKVAAGLNTLN
+360 GLNTLN

-387 LRDGS
+387 LHDGS

-420 GKLVEGQ
+420 EQLVGGQ
-427 TQLEK
+427 NQLEVA
-432 GSQEIQKGL
+432 SQKIEKGL
-441 QDLNNNIQNSA
+441 QDLNSKVKSSA
-452 AGLEEMQS
+452 AGLEEIQS
-460 KVPSILNTVNEKID
+460 KGPSILNTVNEKID

-485 LTQSTAGDAKTA
+485 LTQSTAGDAKNA
-497 AQDVANLQKQIESL
+497 AQEVANLQKQIESL

-520 PFITG
+520 PFITS
-525 AVKSAATVQ
+525 AVKSTATVQ
-534 KKAAGVAGGTNKLNE
+534 QKAAGVAGGTNKLNE
-549 EVKQLKGEIHQTT
+549 EVKQLKSEINQKT
-562 NGLQNKLPNPAGMK
+562 GDGQRKLPNAAELQSLTAGIEQLSSAQK
-576 ALAGGVEKL
+576 GFVEKFQGFGAKL
-585 TNAQNEFVSKFHVF
+585 NTAKEGANKFKNES
-599 GEGLDKAKIGA
+599 G
-610 DKLKD
+610 
-615 GSVQLIDGVT
+615 QLIDAIN
-625 QLQSG
+625 QLADG
-630 SGQVTGGLGMLSE
+630 SGQVTTGLDTLSAG
-643 RANQMAGGVNQ
+643 ANQMAGGV
-654 LVDGSSQVTGG
+654 
-665 LGTLSERANQMAG
+665 
-678 GINQLADGSSQ
+678 NQLADGSSQ
-689 VTGGLGTLSVGVT
+689 VTGGLGQLSAGANQMAGGVNQ
-702 KLADGS
+702 LADGS
-708 NQVTGGLDTLSVG
+708 NQVTGGLGTLSVG
-721 VTKLADGSNQ
+721 
-731 VTGGLDTLSVGVSK
+731 
-745 LADGSSQV
+745 
-753 TGGLGTLSAG
+753 
-763 ANQMSGGITQ
+763 ANQMAGGVNQ

-785 GTLNGGLNKM
+785 GTLSN
-795 STGSTQLIDG
+795 GSTQLIDG

-818 GLVKVNDGSGEL
+818 GLVKVNDGSSEL

-886 GALLLSIVYP
+886 GALLLSIVYR
-896 LRDTVS
+896 LRDTVG

-944 PYFILFSIVTSLA
+944 PYFILFSIITSLA

>member
-1 MKWNQLLRKEFT
+1 MKGNQLLRKEFAQ
-13 EIIKSKKILIPI
+13 IIKSKKILIPI

-74 KGLVDNLKDNKSFK
+74 KGLVDNLKDNTSFK

-123 LKDDPKPLNLEY
+123 LKDEPKPLNLEY

-178 VSKGLADGAEGANK
+178 VSKGLADGAEGASK

-222 DGVQRLADGSN
+222 DGVG
-233 KLVDGSGKVTNG
+233 KLFDGSGKVTNG

-270 TDGLHV
+270 T
-276 LNSNAGIGKLV
+276 
-287 DGSGKVT
+287 
-294 DGLHVLNSNA
+294 
-304 GIGKL
+304 
-309 VDGSGKVTDGLHA
+309 
-322 LNSNA
+322 
-327 GIGKLVDGSGQVTNG
+327 NG

-351 EMQTGIRKL
+351 EMQTGIGKL
-360 VDGSGKVAAGLNTLN
+360 IDGSGKVTAGLNTLN
-375 SKTGEMQKGIGE
+375 NKTGEMQKGIGE
-387 LRDGS
+387 LHDGS

-405 SGELK
+405 SGELQK
-410 TGTTDLSNGM
+410 GTTDLSNGM
-420 GKLVEGQ
+420 GKLAEGQ
-427 TQLEK
+427 SQLEK
-432 GSQEIQKGL
+432 WSQEIQKGL
-441 QDLNNNIQNSA
+441 QDLNSNVQKSV
-452 AGLEEMQS
+452 AGLGEMQ
-460 KVPSILNTVNEKID
+460 PSILNTVNEKID

-485 LTQSTAGDAKTA
+485 LTQSTAEDAKNA

-520 PFITG
+520 PFITS
-525 AVKSAATVQ
+525 AVKSTATVQ
-534 KKAAGVAGGTNKLNE
+534 QKTTGVAGGTNKLNE
-549 EVKQLKGEIHQTT
+549 EVKQLKGEINQKT
-562 NGLQNKLPNPAGMK
+562 GDGQSKLPNAAELQSLTAGIEQLSSAQK
-576 ALAGGVEKL
+576 GFVEKFQGFGAKL
-585 TNAQNEFVSKFHVF
+585 NVAKEGTTKFKNES
-599 GEGLDKAKIGA
+599 G
-610 DKLKD
+610 
-615 GSVQLIDGVT
+615 QLIDAIN
-625 QLQSG
+625 QLADG
-630 SGQVTGGLGMLSE
+630 SGKVTGGLGTLSAG
-643 RANQMAGGVNQ
+643 ANQMAGGVNQ
-654 LVDGSSQVTGG
+654 LADGSSQVTGG
-665 LGTLSERANQMAG
+665 LGALSAGANQMAG
-678 GINQLADGSSQ
+678 GVNQLADGSSQVTGGLGALSAGANQMAGGVNQLADGSSQ
-689 VTGGLGTLSVGVT
+689 VTGGLGTLSVG
-702 KLADGS
+702 
-708 NQVTGGLDTLSVG
+708 
-721 VTKLADGSNQ
+721 
-731 VTGGLDTLSVGVSK
+731 
-745 LADGSSQV
+745 
-753 TGGLGTLSAG
+753 
-763 ANQMSGGITQ
+763 ANQMAGGVNQ
-773 LADGSGQVTTGL
+773 LASGSGQVTTGL
-785 GTLNGGLNKM
+785 GAL

-896 LRDTVS
+896 LRDTVG

-916 VLLSVGIIQAIVAD
+916 VLLSVGIIQAVVAD
-930 VILLFGLGVEVQSI
+930 IILLFGLGVEVQSI

-981 IMQLT
+981 IIQLT

-1017 KAVVSSGDFDFMW
+1017 KAVVSSGDFNFMW
-1030 QNIGMLMI
+1030 QNIGILMI

-1048 ASLTLM
+1048 ASLTWM
-1054 HKRQFKNVAENQS
+1054 HKRQFKNIAENQS

>member
-1 MKWNQLLRKEFT
+1 MKGNQLLRKEFT

-123 LKDDPKPLNLEY
+123 LKDNPKPLNLEY

-222 DGVQRLADGSN
+222 DGVQKLADGSN

-294 DGLHVLNSNA
+294 DGLHALNSNA

-327 GIGKLVDGSGQVTNG
+327 GIGKLVDGSGKVTDG
-342 LNTLNSKTS
+342 LNTLNSKT
-351 EMQTGIRKL
+351 
-360 VDGSGKVAAGLNTLN
+360 
-375 SKTGEMQKGIGE
+375 GE

-427 TQLEK
+427 SQLEE
-432 GSQEIQKGL
+432 GSQAIQKGL
-441 QDLNNNIQNSA
+441 LELNSNVQKSA

-485 LTQSTAGDAKTA
+485 LTQSTAGDAKNA
-497 AQDVANLQKQIESL
+497 AQEVANLQKQIESL

-520 PFITG
+520 PFVTS
-525 AVKSAATVQ
+525 AVKSTATVQ
-534 KKAAGVAGGTNKLNE
+534 QKAAGVAGGTNKLNE
-549 EVKQLKGEIHQTT
+549 EVKQVKVEIHQTT
-562 NGLQNKLPNPAGMK
+562 NGLQNKLPNPAGIK
-576 ALAGGVEKL
+576 TLAGGIEKL
-585 TNAQNEFVSKFHVF
+585 TNAQNEFVSKFHGF
-599 GEGLDKAKIGA
+599 GEGLDNAKIGA

-630 SGQVTGGLGMLSE
+630 SGKVTAGLGQLS
-643 RANQMAGGVNQ
+643 AGV
-654 LVDGSSQVTGG
+654 
-665 LGTLSERANQMAG
+665 
-678 GINQLADGSSQ
+678 NQLADGSGQVTDGLGTLSVGVSKLADGSGQ

-708 NQVTGGLDTLSVG
+708 GQVTGGLG
-721 VTKLADGSNQ
+721 
-731 VTGGLDTLSVGVSK
+731 TLSVGVSK
-745 LADGSSQV
+745 LADGSGQV
-753 TGGLGTLSAG
+753 TDGLGTLSVG
-763 ANQMSGGITQ
+763 ANQMAGGVNQ

-785 GTLNGGLNKM
+785 GTLNGGLNQM
-795 STGSTQLIDG
+795 SNGSTQLIDG

-896 LRDTVS
+896 LRDTVG

-944 PYFILFSIVTSLA
+944 PYFILFSIITSLA

-1030 QNIGMLMI
+1030 KNIGILMI
-1038 FIVVLSLGTI
+1038 FIVVLSFGTI
-1048 ASLTLM
+1048 VSLTLM
-1054 HKRQFKNVAENQS
+1054 HKRKFKNVLENQS

>member
-74 KGLVDNLKDNKSFK
+74 KGLVDNLKDNKNFK

-123 LKDDPKPLNLEY
+123 LKDNPKRLNLEY

-150 TAIEKIKGEVA
+150 TAIEKIKTEVS

-169 EKMFDSIQD
+169 EKMFDSIKD
-178 VSKGLADGAEGANK
+178 VSKGLADGAEGASK

-215 GKSGEMK
+215 GKSGEIQT
-222 DGVQRLADGSN
+222 GVG
-233 KLVDGSGKVTNG
+233 KLFDGSGKVTAG

-270 TDGLHV
+270 TNGLNT
-276 LNSNAGIGKLV
+276 LNSKTSEMQAGIGKLV

-294 DGLHVLNSNA
+294 D
-304 GIGKL
+304 
-309 VDGSGKVTDGLHA
+309 
-322 LNSNA
+322 
-327 GIGKLVDGSGQVTNG
+327 
-342 LNTLNSKTS
+342 
-351 EMQTGIRKL
+351 
-360 VDGSGKVAAGLNTLN
+360 GLNTLN

-387 LRDGS
+387 LHDGS

-420 GKLVEGQ
+420 EQLVGGQ
-427 TQLEK
+427 NQLEVASEK
-432 GSQEIQKGL
+432 IEKGL
-441 QDLNNNIQNSA
+441 QDLNSKVKSSA
-452 AGLEEMQS
+452 AGLEEIQS
-460 KVPSILNTVNEKID
+460 KGPSILNTVNEKID

-485 LTQSTAGDAKTA
+485 LTQSTAGDAKNA
-497 AQDVANLQKQIESL
+497 AQEVANLQKQIESL

-520 PFITG
+520 PFITS
-525 AVKSAATVQ
+525 AVKSTATVQ
-534 KKAAGVAGGTNKLNE
+534 QKAAGVAGGTNKLNE
-549 EVKQLKGEIHQTT
+549 EVKQLKSEINQKT
-562 NGLQNKLPNPAGMK
+562 GDGQSKLPNAAELQSLTAGIEQLSSAQK
-576 ALAGGVEKL
+576 GFVEKFQGFGAKL
-585 TNAQNEFVSKFHVF
+585 NTAKEGANKFKNES
-599 GEGLDKAKIGA
+599 G
-610 DKLKD
+610 
-615 GSVQLIDGVT
+615 QLIDAIN
-625 QLQSG
+625 QLADG
-630 SGQVTGGLGMLSE
+630 SGQVTTGLDTLSAG
-643 RANQMAGGVNQ
+643 ANQMAGGV
-654 LVDGSSQVTGG
+654 
-665 LGTLSERANQMAG
+665 
-678 GINQLADGSSQ
+678 NQLADGSSQ
-689 VTGGLGTLSVGVT
+689 VTGGLG
-702 KLADGS
+702 
-708 NQVTGGLDTLSVG
+708 Q
-721 VTKLADGSNQ
+721 
-731 VTGGLDTLSVGVSK
+731 
-745 LADGSSQV
+745 
-753 TGGLGTLSAG
+753 LSAG
-763 ANQMSGGITQ
+763 ANQMAGGVNQ

-785 GTLNGGLNKM
+785 GTLSN
-795 STGSTQLIDG
+795 GSTQLIDG

-896 LRDTVS
+896 LRDTVG

-944 PYFILFSIVTSLA
+944 PYFILFSIITSLA

-1017 KAVVSSGDFDFMW
+1017 KAVVSSGDFNFMW

>member
-1 MKWNQLLRKEFT
+1 MKGNQLLRKEFT
-13 EIIKSKKILIPI
+13 QIIKSKKILIPI
-25 IAVLFVPILYA
+25 IAVLFVPVLYA

-74 KGLVDNLKDNKSFK
+74 KGLVDKLKDNTSFK

-150 TAIEKIKGEVA
+150 TAIEKIKGEVS

-207 TDGLHTLQ
+207 TNGLHTLQ

-222 DGVQRLADGSN
+222 DGVQKLADGSN
-233 KLVDGSGKVTNG
+233 KLQDGFGKVTAGLNTLNGKTGEMQIGMRKLLDGSGKVTN
-245 LNTLNSKTG
+245 
-254 EMQIG
+254 
-259 IGKLVDGSGKV
+259 
-270 TDGLHV
+270 
-276 LNSNAGIGKLV
+276 
-287 DGSGKVT
+287 
-294 DGLHVLNSNA
+294 
-304 GIGKL
+304 
-309 VDGSGKVTDGLHA
+309 
-322 LNSNA
+322 
-327 GIGKLVDGSGQVTNG
+327 
-342 LNTLNSKTS
+342 
-351 EMQTGIRKL
+351 
-360 VDGSGKVAAGLNTLN
+360 GLNTLN

-392 EKVTGGLNKLVSK
+392 EKVTNGLSILVSK
-405 SGELK
+405 TGELK
-410 TGTTDLSNGM
+410 TGTTELSNGM
-420 GKLVEGQ
+420 EKLAGGQ
-427 TQLEK
+427 SQLEK

-441 QDLNNNIQNSA
+441 QELNNKVQNSV
-452 AGLEEMQS
+452 AGLEEMQL
-460 KVPSILNTVNEKID
+460 KVPAILNTVNEKID

-485 LTQSTAGDAKTA
+485 FTQSTAGDAKTA
-497 AQDVANLQKQIESL
+497 AQEVANLQKQIESL

-520 PFITG
+520 PFITSV
-525 AVKSAATVQ
+525 VKSTTTVQ
-534 KKAAGVAGGTNKLNE
+534 QKAAGVAGGTNKLNE
-549 EVKQLKGEIHQTT
+549 EVKQLKGEIGEKTSGMQS
-562 NGLQNKLPNPAGMK
+562 KMPNPEDVGNLTSGIK
-576 ALAGGVEKL
+576 QL
-585 TNAQNEFVSKFHVF
+585 TNAQNEFVSKFHGL
-599 GEGLDKAKIGA
+599 GEGLGNAKVGA
-610 DKLKD
+610 DRLKN
-615 GSVQLIDGVT
+615 GSGQLIDGVN
-625 QLQSG
+625 QLFDG
-630 SGQVTGGLGMLSE
+630 SGKVTEGLGTLSAG
-643 RANQMAGGVNQ
+643 ANQMAGGV
-654 LVDGSSQVTGG
+654 
-665 LGTLSERANQMAG
+665 
-678 GINQLADGSSQ
+678 NQLADGSSQ
-689 VTGGLGTLSVGVT
+689 VTGGLGTLSVGANQMAGGVNQ
-702 KLADGS
+702 LADGS
-708 NQVTGGLDTLSVG
+708 N
-721 VTKLADGSNQ
+721 
-731 VTGGLDTLSVGVSK
+731 
-745 LADGSSQV
+745 
-753 TGGLGTLSAG
+753 
-763 ANQMSGGITQ
+763 
-773 LADGSGQVTTGL
+773 QVTTGL
-785 GTLNGGLNKM
+785 GTLNGGLNQM

-818 GLVKVNDGSGEL
+818 GLVKVNDGSVEL

-896 LRDTVS
+896 LRDTVG
-902 VPKSGFSWFISKFG
+902 VPKSGFSWFLSKFG
-916 VLLSVGIIQAIVAD
+916 VLLSVGIIQAVVAD
-930 VILLFGLGVEVQSI
+930 VILLYGLGVEVQSI

-981 IMQLT
+981 IIQLT

-1017 KAVVSSGDFDFMW
+1017 KAVVSSGDFNFMW
-1030 QNIGMLMI
+1030 QNVGVLMI

-1048 ASLTLM
+1048 AALTWM
-1054 HKRQFKNVAENQS
+1054 HKRQFRNIEENQS
-1067 VEA
+1067 IEA

>member
-1 MKWNQLLRKEFT
+1 MKGNQLLRKEFT

-67 GKPIEVG
+67 GKSIEVG

-123 LKDDPKPLNLEY
+123 LKDNPKPLNLEY

-150 TAIEKIKGEVA
+150 TAIEKIKTEVS

-222 DGVQRLADGSN
+222 DGVQKLVDGSN
-233 KLVDGSGKVTNG
+233 KLVDGSGKVTNGLNVLNSKTGEMQVGIGKLVDGSGKVTNGLNMLNSKTGEMQIGIGKLVDGSGKVTNG

-294 DGLHVLNSNA
+294 DGL
-304 GIGKL
+304 
-309 VDGSGKVTDGLHA
+309 
-322 LNSNA
+322 
-327 GIGKLVDGSGQVTNG
+327 
-342 LNTLNSKTS
+342 NTLNSKT
-351 EMQTGIRKL
+351 
-360 VDGSGKVAAGLNTLN
+360 
-375 SKTGEMQKGIGE
+375 GE

-427 TQLEK
+427 SQLEE
-432 GSQEIQKGL
+432 GSQAIQKGL
-441 QDLNNNIQNSA
+441 QELNSNVQKSA

-485 LTQSTAGDAKTA
+485 LTQSTAGDAKNA
-497 AQDVANLQKQIESL
+497 AQEVANLQKQIESL

-520 PFITG
+520 PFVTS
-525 AVKSAATVQ
+525 AVKSTATVQ
-534 KKAAGVAGGTNKLNE
+534 QKAAGVAGGTNKLNE

-562 NGLQNKLPNPAGMK
+562 NGLQKNLPNPAGIK
-576 ALAGGVEKL
+576 TLAGAIEKL
-585 TNAQNEFVSKFHVF
+585 TSAQNEFVSKFHGF
-599 GEGLDKAKIGA
+599 GEGLDNAKIGA

-630 SGQVTGGLGMLSE
+630 SGKVTAGLGQLSAGVNQLADGSGQVTGGLGTLSVGVSKL
-643 RANQMAGGVNQ
+643 ADGSGQVTGGLGTLSVGVTK
-654 LVDGSSQVTGG
+654 LADGSSQVTGG
-665 LGTLSERANQMAG
+665 LGTLSAGVNQLADGSGKVTGGLGALSAGANQMAG
-678 GINQLADGSSQ
+678 GVHQLADGSSQVTGGLGQLSAGANQMAGGVNQLADGSSQ
-689 VTGGLGTLSVGVT
+689 VTGGLGTLSVG
-702 KLADGS
+702 
-708 NQVTGGLDTLSVG
+708 
-721 VTKLADGSNQ
+721 
-731 VTGGLDTLSVGVSK
+731 
-745 LADGSSQV
+745 
-753 TGGLGTLSAG
+753 
-763 ANQMSGGITQ
+763 ANQMAGGVNQ

-785 GTLNGGLNKM
+785 GTLNGGLNQM
-795 STGSTQLIDG
+795 SNGSTQLIDG

-896 LRDTVS
+896 LRDTVG

-944 PYFILFSIVTSLA
+944 PYFILFSIITSLA

>member
-1 MKWNQLLRKEFT
+1 MKGNQLLRKEFT

-123 LKDDPKPLNLEY
+123 LKDNPKPLNLEY

-150 TAIEKIKGEVA
+150 TAIEKIKTEVS

-169 EKMFDSIQD
+169 EKMFDSIKD
-178 VSKGLADGAEGANK
+178 VSKGLADGAEGASK

-222 DGVQRLADGSN
+222 DGVG
-233 KLVDGSGKVTNG
+233 KLFDGSGKVTAG

-276 LNSNAGIGKLV
+276 LNSNAGIGKVV

-294 DGLHVLNSNA
+294 
-304 GIGKL
+304 
-309 VDGSGKVTDGLHA
+309 
-322 LNSNA
+322 
-327 GIGKLVDGSGQVTNG
+327 
-342 LNTLNSKTS
+342 
-351 EMQTGIRKL
+351 
-360 VDGSGKVAAGLNTLN
+360 AGLNTLN
-375 SKTGEMQKGIGE
+375 SKTGE

-405 SGELK
+405 SGDLK

-420 GKLVEGQ
+420 GKLVEGRS
-427 TQLEK
+427 QLEK

-441 QDLNNNIQNSA
+441 QDLNSNVQKSA

-474 GAGANVNQLNE
+474 GAGANINQLNE
-485 LTQSTAGDAKTA
+485 LTQSTVGDAKTA

-520 PFITG
+520 PFITS
-525 AVKSAATVQ
+525 AVKSTATVQ
-534 KKAAGVAGGTNKLNE
+534 QKAAGVAGGTNKLNE

-576 ALAGGVEKL
+576 ALADGVEKL
-585 TNAQNEFVSKFHVF
+585 TNAQNEFVSKFHGF
-599 GEGLDKAKIGA
+599 GEGLDNAKIGA

-630 SGQVTGGLGMLSE
+630 SGKVTDGLGQLS
-643 RANQMAGGVNQ
+643 AGV
-654 LVDGSSQVTGG
+654 
-665 LGTLSERANQMAG
+665 
-678 GINQLADGSSQ
+678 NQLADGSSQ
-689 VTGGLGTLSVGVT
+689 VTGGLGTLSAGV
-702 KLADGS
+702 
-708 NQVTGGLDTLSVG
+708 NQLT
-721 VTKLADGSNQ
+721 
-731 VTGGLDTLSVGVSK
+731 
-745 LADGSSQV
+745 DGSSQV
-753 TGGLGTLSAG
+753 TGGLGTLSVG
-763 ANQMSGGITQ
+763 ANQMAGGVNQ

-785 GTLNGGLNKM
+785 GTL

-896 LRDTVS
+896 LRDTVG

-1030 QNIGMLMI
+1030 QNIGILMI
-1038 FIVVLSLGTI
+1038 FIVLLSFGTI
-1048 ASLTLM
+1048 VSLTLM
-1054 HKRQFKNVAENQS
+1054 HKRKFKNVAENQS

>member
-74 KGLVDNLKDNKSFK
+74 KGLVDNLKDNTSFK
-88 WEFVSEKEAKKG
+88 WEFVSEKEAEKG

-150 TAIEKIKGEVA
+150 TAIEKIKGEVS

-222 DGVQRLADGSN
+222 DGAQKLADGSN

-254 EMQIG
+254 EMQTG
-259 IGKLVDGSGKV
+259 IGKLQDGSQKV
-270 TDGLHV
+270 T
-276 LNSNAGIGKLV
+276 
-287 DGSGKVT
+287 
-294 DGLHVLNSNA
+294 
-304 GIGKL
+304 
-309 VDGSGKVTDGLHA
+309 
-322 LNSNA
+322 
-327 GIGKLVDGSGQVTNG
+327 
-342 LNTLNSKTS
+342 
-351 EMQTGIRKL
+351 
-360 VDGSGKVAAGLNTLN
+360 AGLNTLVN
-375 SKTGEMQKGIGE
+375 
-387 LRDGS
+387 
-392 EKVTGGLNKLVSK
+392 K

-410 TGTTDLSNGM
+410 TGTNELAAGM
-420 GKLVEGQ
+420 EQLVGGQ
-427 TQLEK
+427 SQLE
-432 GSQEIQKGL
+432 GVSQKIEKGL
-441 QDLNNNIQNSA
+441 QELDSKVKSSA
-452 AGLEEMQS
+452 AGLEEMQA
-460 KVPSILNTVNEKID
+460 KVPTILNKVNEKID
-474 GAGANVNQLNE
+474 GAEKNVNQLNGF
-485 LTQSTAGDAKTA
+485 TQSTAGDAKNA

-520 PFITG
+520 PYITS
-525 AVKSAATVQ
+525 AAKSTATVQ
-534 KKAAGVAGGTNKLNE
+534 QKVAVVSGGTKTLNE
-549 EVKQLKGEIHQTT
+549 EVNQLKGEINQKASEM
-562 NGLQNKLPNPAGMK
+562 QNKLPNS
-576 ALAGGVEKL
+576 GGINTLTDGITKL
-585 TNAQNEFVSKFHVF
+585 MNAQNQFVSKFHGF
-599 GEGLDKAKIGA
+599 GEGLNNAKVGVN
-610 DKLKD
+610 KLNK
-615 GSVQLIDGVT
+615 GSDQLIDGVT
-625 QLQSG
+625 QL
-630 SGQVTGGLGMLSE
+630 
-643 RANQMAGGVNQ
+643 
-654 LVDGSSQVTGG
+654 
-665 LGTLSERANQMAG
+665 
-678 GINQLADGSSQ
+678 ADGSS
-689 VTGGLGTLSVGVT
+689 
-702 KLADGS
+702 K
-708 NQVTGGLDTLSVG
+708 
-721 VTKLADGSNQ
+721 
-731 VTGGLDTLSVGVSK
+731 
-745 LADGSSQV
+745 V

-773 LADGSGQVTTGL
+773 LVDGSSQVTTGL
-785 GTLNGGLNKM
+785 GTLNGGLNQM

-896 LRDTVS
+896 LRDTVG

-981 IMQLT
+981 IIQLT

-1017 KAVVSSGDFDFMW
+1017 KAVVSSGDFNFMW

>member
-74 KGLVDNLKDNKSFK
+74 KGLVDNLKDNTSFK

-150 TAIEKIKGEVA
+150 TAIEKIKGEVS

-222 DGVQRLADGSN
+222 DGAQKLADGSN
-233 KLVDGSGKVTNG
+233 KLVDGSGKVTAG
-245 LNTLNSKTG
+245 LNTLNSKNGIGKLQDGSGKVTAGLNTLNGKTG
-254 EMQIG
+254 EMQTG

-276 LNSNAGIGKLV
+276 LNSNTGIGKLV

-294 DGLHVLNSNA
+294 
-304 GIGKL
+304 
-309 VDGSGKVTDGLHA
+309 
-322 LNSNA
+322 
-327 GIGKLVDGSGQVTNG
+327 
-342 LNTLNSKTS
+342 
-351 EMQTGIRKL
+351 
-360 VDGSGKVAAGLNTLN
+360 AGLNTLN
-375 SKTGEMQKGIGE
+375 SKTGEMQTGIGKLVDGSGKVTAGLNTLNSKTGE
-387 LRDGS
+387 MQTGIGKLQDGS
-392 EKVTGGLNKLVSK
+392 EKVTAGLNTLVSK
-405 SGELK
+405 TGELK

-420 GKLVEGQ
+420 EQLVGGQ
-427 TQLEK
+427 RQLEEA
-432 GSQEIQKGL
+432 SQKIEKGL
-441 QDLNNNIQNSA
+441 QDLNSKVKSSA
-452 AGLEEMQS
+452 AALEEMQS
-460 KVPSILNTVNEKID
+460 KGPSILNTVNEKID
-474 GAGANVNQLNE
+474 GAGTNVNQLNE
-485 LTQSTAGDAKTA
+485 LTQSTAGDAKNA

-520 PFITG
+520 PFITN
-525 AVKSAATVQ
+525 AVKSTATVQ
-534 KKAAGVAGGTNKLNE
+534 QKAAGIAGGTNKLNE
-549 EVKQLKGEIHQTT
+549 EVKQLKGEINQKT
-562 NGLQNKLPNPAGMK
+562 GDGQSKLSNPAELQSLTVGIDQLSSAQK
-576 ALAGGVEKL
+576 GFVEKFQGFGAKL
-585 TNAQNEFVSKFHVF
+585 NTAKEGANKFKNES
-599 GEGLDKAKIGA
+599 G
-610 DKLKD
+610 
-615 GSVQLIDGVT
+615 QLIDAIN
-625 QLQSG
+625 QLADG
-630 SGQVTGGLGMLSE
+630 SGKVTGGLGTLSAG
-643 RANQMAGGVNQ
+643 ANQMAGGVNQ
-654 LVDGSSQVTGG
+654 LADGSSQVTGG
-665 LGTLSERANQMAG
+665 LGTLSAGASQMTGGVNQLADGSSQVTGGLGTLSVGVTKLADGSSKVTGGLGTLSVGANQMAG

-708 NQVTGGLDTLSVG
+708 NQVT
-721 VTKLADGSNQ
+721 
-731 VTGGLDTLSVGVSK
+731 
-745 LADGSSQV
+745 
-753 TGGLGTLSAG
+753 
-763 ANQMSGGITQ
+763 
-773 LADGSGQVTTGL
+773 TGL
-785 GTLNGGLNKM
+785 GNLNGGLNKM

-896 LRDTVS
+896 LRDTVG

-981 IMQLT
+981 IIQLT

-1017 KAVVSSGDFDFMW
+1017 KAVVSSGDFNFMW
-1030 QNIGMLMI
+1030 QNVGVLMI

-1048 ASLTLM
+1048 AALTWM
-1054 HKRQFKNVAENQS
+1054 HKRQFRNIAENQS
-1067 VEA
+1067 MEA

>member
-1 MKWNQLLRKEFT
+1 MKGNQLLRKEFT

-123 LKDDPKPLNLEY
+123 LKDNPKPLNLEY

-150 TAIEKIKGEVA
+150 TAIEKIKTEVS

-169 EKMFDSIQD
+169 EKMFDSIKD
-178 VSKGLADGAEGANK
+178 VSKGLADGAEGASK

-222 DGVQRLADGSN
+222 DGVG
-233 KLVDGSGKVTNG
+233 KLFDGSGKVTAG

-294 DGLHVLNSNA
+294 
-304 GIGKL
+304 
-309 VDGSGKVTDGLHA
+309 
-322 LNSNA
+322 
-327 GIGKLVDGSGQVTNG
+327 
-342 LNTLNSKTS
+342 
-351 EMQTGIRKL
+351 
-360 VDGSGKVAAGLNTLN
+360 AGLNTLN
-375 SKTGEMQKGIGE
+375 SKTGE

-405 SGELK
+405 SGDLK

-420 GKLVEGQ
+420 GKLVEGRS
-427 TQLEK
+427 QLEK

-441 QDLNNNIQNSA
+441 QDLNSNVQKSA

-474 GAGANVNQLNE
+474 GAGANINQLNE
-485 LTQSTAGDAKTA
+485 LTQSTVGDAKTA

-520 PFITG
+520 PFITS
-525 AVKSAATVQ
+525 AVKSTATVQ
-534 KKAAGVAGGTNKLNE
+534 QKAAGVAGGTNKLNE

-576 ALAGGVEKL
+576 ALADGVEKL
-585 TNAQNEFVSKFHVF
+585 TNAQNEFVSKFHGF
-599 GEGLDKAKIGA
+599 GEGLDNAKIGA

-630 SGQVTGGLGMLSE
+630 SGKVTDGLGQLS
-643 RANQMAGGVNQ
+643 AGV
-654 LVDGSSQVTGG
+654 
-665 LGTLSERANQMAG
+665 
-678 GINQLADGSSQ
+678 NQLADGSSQ
-689 VTGGLGTLSVGVT
+689 VTGGLGTLSAGV
-702 KLADGS
+702 
-708 NQVTGGLDTLSVG
+708 NQLT
-721 VTKLADGSNQ
+721 
-731 VTGGLDTLSVGVSK
+731 
-745 LADGSSQV
+745 DGSSQV
-753 TGGLGTLSAG
+753 TGGLGTLSVG
-763 ANQMSGGITQ
+763 ANQMAGGVNQ

-785 GTLNGGLNKM
+785 GTL

-896 LRDTVS
+896 LRDTVG

-944 PYFILFSIVTSLA
+944 PYFILFSIITSLA

>member
-1 MKWNQLLRKEFT
+1 MKGNQLLRKEFT
-13 EIIKSKKILIPI
+13 QIIKSKKILIPI

-74 KGLVDNLKDNKSFK
+74 KGLVDNLKDNTSFK

-123 LKDDPKPLNLEY
+123 LKDEPKPLNLEY

-178 VSKGLADGAEGANK
+178 VSKGLADGAEGASK

-222 DGVQRLADGSN
+222 DGVQKLADGSN
-233 KLVDGSGKVTNG
+233 KLQDGSGKVTAGLNTLNSKTGIGKLVDGSRKVTDGLNTLNGKTGEMQTGIGKLVDGSGKVTNG
-245 LNTLNSKTG
+245 LNTLNSKT
-254 EMQIG
+254 
-259 IGKLVDGSGKV
+259 
-270 TDGLHV
+270 
-276 LNSNAGIGKLV
+276 
-287 DGSGKVT
+287 
-294 DGLHVLNSNA
+294 
-304 GIGKL
+304 
-309 VDGSGKVTDGLHA
+309 
-322 LNSNA
+322 
-327 GIGKLVDGSGQVTNG
+327 
-342 LNTLNSKTS
+342 
-351 EMQTGIRKL
+351 
-360 VDGSGKVAAGLNTLN
+360 
-375 SKTGEMQKGIGE
+375 GE

-405 SGELK
+405 SGELQ

-420 GKLVEGQ
+420 GKLAEGQ
-427 TQLEK
+427 SQLEK

-441 QDLNNNIQNSA
+441 QELNSNVQKSA
-452 AGLEEMQS
+452 VGLEEMQS

-485 LTQSTAGDAKTA
+485 LTQSTAGDAKNA

-520 PFITG
+520 PFITN
-525 AVKSAATVQ
+525 AVKSTATVQ
-534 KKAAGVAGGTNKLNE
+534 QKAAGVAGGTNKLNE
-549 EVKQLKGEIHQTT
+549 EVKQLTGEIHQTT
-562 NGLQNKLPNPAGMK
+562 NGLQNKLPNPAGVK
-576 ALAGGVEKL
+576 TLAGGVEKL
-585 TNAQNEFVSKFHVF
+585 TNAQNEFVSKFHGF

-630 SGQVTGGLGMLSE
+630 SGKVTAGLGQLSAG
-643 RANQMAGGVNQ
+643 ANQLA
-654 LVDGSSQVTGG
+654 DGSNQVTGG
-665 LGTLSERANQMAG
+665 LGTLSVGANQMAG

-708 NQVTGGLDTLSVG
+708 NQVT
-721 VTKLADGSNQ
+721 
-731 VTGGLDTLSVGVSK
+731 
-745 LADGSSQV
+745 
-753 TGGLGTLSAG
+753 
-763 ANQMSGGITQ
+763 
-773 LADGSGQVTTGL
+773 TGL
-785 GTLNGGLNKM
+785 GDLNGGLNQM

-896 LRDTVS
+896 LRDTVG

-916 VLLSVGIIQAIVAD
+916 VLLSVGIIQAVVAD

-944 PYFILFSIVTSLA
+944 PYFILFSIVTSLS
-957 FIALIQCLVTAF
+957 FISLIQCLVTAF

-981 IMQLT
+981 IIQLT

-1017 KAVVSSGDFDFMW
+1017 KAVVSSGDFNFMW
-1030 QNIGMLMI
+1030 QNIGILMI

-1048 ASLTLM
+1048 ASLTWM
-1054 HKRQFKNVAENQS
+1054 HKRQFKNIAENQS

>member
-1 MKWNQLLRKEFT
+1 MKGNQLLRKEFT
-13 EIIKSKKILIPI
+13 QIIKSKKILIPI

-74 KGLVDNLKDNKSFK
+74 KGLVDNLKDNTSFK

-123 LKDDPKPLNLEY
+123 LKDEPKPLNLEY

-178 VSKGLADGAEGANK
+178 VSKGLADGAEGASK

-222 DGVQRLADGSN
+222 DGVQKLADGSN
-233 KLVDGSGKVTNG
+233 KLVDGSGKVTVG

-270 TDGLHV
+270 T
-276 LNSNAGIGKLV
+276 
-287 DGSGKVT
+287 
-294 DGLHVLNSNA
+294 
-304 GIGKL
+304 
-309 VDGSGKVTDGLHA
+309 
-322 LNSNA
+322 
-327 GIGKLVDGSGQVTNG
+327 NG
-342 LNTLNSKTS
+342 LNTLNSKTG
-351 EMQTGIRKL
+351 EMQTGIGKL
-360 VDGSGKVAAGLNTLN
+360 IDGSGKVTDGLNTLN

-387 LRDGS
+387 LHDGS
-392 EKVTGGLNKLVSK
+392 EKVTGGLNKLVNK

-420 GKLVEGQ
+420 EQLVGGQ
-427 TQLEK
+427 RQFEEA
-432 GSQEIQKGL
+432 SQKIEKGL
-441 QDLNNNIQNSA
+441 QDLNSKVKSSA
-452 AGLEEMQS
+452 AALEEMQS
-460 KVPSILNTVNEKID
+460 KGNTVKEKID

-485 LTQSTAGDAKTA
+485 LTQSTAGDAKNA

-520 PFITG
+520 PFITS
-525 AVKSAATVQ
+525 AVKNTATVQ
-534 KKAAGVAGGTNKLNE
+534 QKAAGVAGGTNKLNE
-549 EVKQLKGEIHQTT
+549 EVKQLKGEINQKT
-562 NGLQNKLPNPAGMK
+562 GDGQSKLPNAAELQSLTAGIEQLSSAQK
-576 ALAGGVEKL
+576 GFVEKFQGFGAKL
-585 TNAQNEFVSKFHVF
+585 NTAKEGANKFKNES
-599 GEGLDKAKIGA
+599 G
-610 DKLKD
+610 
-615 GSVQLIDGVT
+615 QLIDAIN
-625 QLQSG
+625 QLADG
-630 SGQVTGGLGMLSE
+630 SGKVTGGLGALSAG
-643 RANQMAGGVNQ
+643 ANQMAGGVNQ
-654 LVDGSSQVTGG
+654 LANGSSQVTGG
-665 LGTLSERANQMAG
+665 LGQLSAGANQMAG
-678 GINQLADGSSQ
+678 GVNQLADGSSQ
-689 VTGGLGTLSVGVT
+689 VTGGLGTLSVGTNQMAGGVNQ
-702 KLADGS
+702 LADGS
-708 NQVTGGLDTLSVG
+708 N
-721 VTKLADGSNQ
+721 
-731 VTGGLDTLSVGVSK
+731 
-745 LADGSSQV
+745 
-753 TGGLGTLSAG
+753 
-763 ANQMSGGITQ
+763 
-773 LADGSGQVTTGL
+773 QVTTGL
-785 GTLNGGLNKM
+785 GTLNGSLNKM

-896 LRDTVS
+896 LRDTVG

-916 VLLSVGIIQAIVAD
+916 VLLSVGIIQAVVAD
-930 VILLFGLGVEVQSI
+930 IILLFGLGVEVQSI

-981 IMQLT
+981 IIQLT

-1017 KAVVSSGDFDFMW
+1017 KAVVSSGDFNFMW
-1030 QNIGMLMI
+1030 QNVGVLMI

-1048 ASLTLM
+1048 ASLTWM
-1054 HKRQFKNVAENQS
+1054 HKRQFKNIAENQS

>member
-74 KGLVDNLKDNKSFK
+74 KGLVDNLKDNTSFK
-88 WEFVSEKEAKKG
+88 WEFVSEKEAEKG

-150 TAIEKIKGEVA
+150 TAIEKIKGEVS

-222 DGVQRLADGSN
+222 DGAQKLADGSN
-233 KLVDGSGKVTNG
+233 KLVDGSGKVTDG
-245 LNTLNSKTG
+245 LNTLSS
-254 EMQIG
+254 I
-259 IGKLVDGSGKV
+259 
-270 TDGLHV
+270 
-276 LNSNAGIGKLV
+276 
-287 DGSGKVT
+287 
-294 DGLHVLNSNA
+294 
-304 GIGKL
+304 
-309 VDGSGKVTDGLHA
+309 
-322 LNSNA
+322 
-327 GIGKLVDGSGQVTNG
+327 
-342 LNTLNSKTS
+342 
-351 EMQTGIRKL
+351 
-360 VDGSGKVAAGLNTLN
+360 
-375 SKTGEMQKGIGE
+375 TGEMQKGISE

-392 EKVTGGLNKLVSK
+392 EKVTNGLSLLASK
-405 SGELK
+405 TGELK
-410 TGTTDLSNGM
+410 TGTTELSNGM
-420 GKLVEGQ
+420 EKLVGGQ
-427 TQLEK
+427 IQLEK

-441 QDLNNNIQNSA
+441 QELDSKVKISA
-452 AGLEEMQS
+452 AGLEEMQA
-460 KVPSILNTVNEKID
+460 KVPTILNKVNEKID
-474 GAGANVNQLNE
+474 GAEKNVNQLNGF
-485 LTQSTAGDAKTA
+485 TQSTAGDAKNA

-520 PFITG
+520 PYITN
-525 AVKSAATVQ
+525 AAKSTATVQ
-534 KKAAGVAGGTNKLNE
+534 QKVAVVSGGTKQLNE
-549 EVKQLKGEIHQTT
+549 EVNQLKGEINQKASEM
-562 NGLQNKLPNPAGMK
+562 QNKLPNS
-576 ALAGGVEKL
+576 GGINTLTDGITKL
-585 TNAQNEFVSKFHVF
+585 MNAQNEFVSKFHGF
-599 GEGLDKAKIGA
+599 GEGLNNAKVGANNLNKAS
-610 DKLKD
+610 D
-615 GSVQLIDGVT
+615 QLIDGVT
-625 QLQSG
+625 QL
-630 SGQVTGGLGMLSE
+630 
-643 RANQMAGGVNQ
+643 
-654 LVDGSSQVTGG
+654 
-665 LGTLSERANQMAG
+665 
-678 GINQLADGSSQ
+678 ADGSS
-689 VTGGLGTLSVGVT
+689 
-702 KLADGS
+702 K
-708 NQVTGGLDTLSVG
+708 
-721 VTKLADGSNQ
+721 
-731 VTGGLDTLSVGVSK
+731 
-745 LADGSSQV
+745 V

-773 LADGSGQVTTGL
+773 LTDGSSQVTTGL
-785 GTLNGGLNKM
+785 GTLNGGLNQM

-896 LRDTVS
+896 LRDTVG

-944 PYFILFSIVTSLA
+944 PYFILFSIVTSLS

-1017 KAVVSSGDFDFMW
+1017 KAVVSSGDFNFMW

>member
-1 MKWNQLLRKEFT
+1 MWSFRKGGEMMKWNQLLRKEFT

-74 KGLVDNLKDNKSFK
+74 KGLVDNLKDNTSFK
-88 WEFVSEKEAKKG
+88 WEFVSEKEAEKG

-150 TAIEKIKGEVA
+150 TAIEKIKGEVS

-222 DGVQRLADGSN
+222 DGAQKLADGSN

-254 EMQIG
+254 EMQTG
-259 IGKLVDGSGKV
+259 IGKLQDGSQKV
-270 TDGLHV
+270 T
-276 LNSNAGIGKLV
+276 
-287 DGSGKVT
+287 
-294 DGLHVLNSNA
+294 
-304 GIGKL
+304 
-309 VDGSGKVTDGLHA
+309 
-322 LNSNA
+322 
-327 GIGKLVDGSGQVTNG
+327 
-342 LNTLNSKTS
+342 
-351 EMQTGIRKL
+351 
-360 VDGSGKVAAGLNTLN
+360 AGLNTLVN
-375 SKTGEMQKGIGE
+375 
-387 LRDGS
+387 
-392 EKVTGGLNKLVSK
+392 K

-410 TGTTDLSNGM
+410 TGTNELAAGM
-420 GKLVEGQ
+420 EQLVGGQ
-427 TQLEK
+427 SQLE
-432 GSQEIQKGL
+432 GVSQKIEKGL
-441 QDLNNNIQNSA
+441 QELDSKVKSSA
-452 AGLEEMQS
+452 AGLEEMQA
-460 KVPSILNTVNEKID
+460 KVPTILNKVNEKID
-474 GAGANVNQLNE
+474 GAEKNVNQLNGF
-485 LTQSTAGDAKTA
+485 TQSTAGDAKNA

-520 PFITG
+520 PYITN
-525 AVKSAATVQ
+525 AAKSTATVQ
-534 KKAAGVAGGTNKLNE
+534 QKVAVVSGGTKTLNE
-549 EVKQLKGEIHQTT
+549 EVNQLKGEINQKASEM
-562 NGLQNKLPNPAGMK
+562 QNKLPNS
-576 ALAGGVEKL
+576 GGINTLTDGITKL
-585 TNAQNEFVSKFHVF
+585 MNAQNQFVSKFHGF
-599 GEGLDKAKIGA
+599 GEGLNNAKVGVN
-610 DKLKD
+610 KLNK
-615 GSVQLIDGVT
+615 GSDQLIDGVT
-625 QLQSG
+625 QL
-630 SGQVTGGLGMLSE
+630 
-643 RANQMAGGVNQ
+643 
-654 LVDGSSQVTGG
+654 
-665 LGTLSERANQMAG
+665 
-678 GINQLADGSSQ
+678 ADGSS
-689 VTGGLGTLSVGVT
+689 
-702 KLADGS
+702 K
-708 NQVTGGLDTLSVG
+708 
-721 VTKLADGSNQ
+721 
-731 VTGGLDTLSVGVSK
+731 
-745 LADGSSQV
+745 V

-773 LADGSGQVTTGL
+773 LVDGSSQVTTGL
-785 GTLNGGLNKM
+785 GTLNGGLNQM

-896 LRDTVS
+896 LRDTVG

-981 IMQLT
+981 IIQLT

-1017 KAVVSSGDFDFMW
+1017 KAVVSSGDFNFMW

-1054 HKRQFKNVAENQS
+1054 HKRQFKNVAGNQS

>member
-1 MKWNQLLRKEFT
+1 MKGNQLLRKEFT
-13 EIIKSKKILIPI
+13 QIIKSKKILIPI

-74 KGLVDNLKDNKSFK
+74 KGLVDNLKDNTSFK

-178 VSKGLADGAEGANK
+178 VSKGLADGAEGASK

-222 DGVQRLADGSN
+222 DGVQKLADGSN
-233 KLVDGSGKVTNG
+233 KLQDGSGKVTAG
-245 LNTLNSKTG
+245 LNTLNSKS
-254 EMQIG
+254 G
-259 IGKLVDGSGKV
+259 IGKLQDGSGKV
-270 TDGLHV
+270 TD
-276 LNSNAGIGKLV
+276 
-287 DGSGKVT
+287 
-294 DGLHVLNSNA
+294 
-304 GIGKL
+304 
-309 VDGSGKVTDGLHA
+309 
-322 LNSNA
+322 
-327 GIGKLVDGSGQVTNG
+327 
-342 LNTLNSKTS
+342 
-351 EMQTGIRKL
+351 
-360 VDGSGKVAAGLNTLN
+360 GLNTLN
-375 SKTGEMQKGIGE
+375 SKTGEMQKGISE
-387 LRDGS
+387 LHDGS
-392 EKVTGGLNKLVSK
+392 EKVTNGLSILVSK
-405 SGELK
+405 TGELK
-410 TGTTDLSNGM
+410 TGTTELSNGM
-420 GKLVEGQ
+420 EKLAGGQ
-427 TQLEK
+427 RQLEE

-441 QDLNNNIQNSA
+441 QELNNKVQSSV
-452 AGLEEMQS
+452 AGLGEMQS

-485 LTQSTAGDAKTA
+485 LTQSTAGDAKNA

-520 PFITG
+520 PFITN
-525 AVKSAATVQ
+525 AVKSTATVQ
-534 KKAAGVAGGTNKLNE
+534 QKAAGVAGGTNKLNE
-549 EVKQLKGEIHQTT
+549 EVKQLKGEISEKTSGMQS
-562 NGLQNKLPNPAGMK
+562 KMPNPEDVGNLTSGIK
-576 ALAGGVEKL
+576 KL
-585 TNAQNEFVSKFHVF
+585 TNAQNEFVSRFHGL
-599 GEGLDKAKIGA
+599 GEGLGNAKVGA
-610 DKLKD
+610 DRLKN
-615 GSVQLIDGVT
+615 GSGQLIDGVN
-625 QLQSG
+625 QLFDG
-630 SGQVTGGLGMLSE
+630 SGKVTE
-643 RANQMAGGVNQ
+643 
-654 LVDGSSQVTGG
+654 G
-665 LGTLSERANQMAG
+665 LGTLSVGANQMAG

-708 NQVTGGLDTLSVG
+708 NQVT
-721 VTKLADGSNQ
+721 
-731 VTGGLDTLSVGVSK
+731 TG
-745 LADGSSQV
+745 
-753 TGGLGTLSAG
+753 
-763 ANQMSGGITQ
+763 I
-773 LADGSGQVTTGL
+773 

-896 LRDTVS
+896 LRDTVG

-916 VLLSVGIIQAIVAD
+916 VLLSVGIIQAVVAD
-930 VILLFGLGVEVQSI
+930 IILLFGLGVEVQSI

-981 IMQLT
+981 IIQLT

-1030 QNIGMLMI
+1030 QNVGVLMI

-1048 ASLTLM
+1048 ASLTWM
-1054 HKRQFKNVAENQS
+1054 HKRQFKNIAENQS

>member
-1 MKWNQLLRKEFT
+1 MKGNQLLRKEFT
-13 EIIKSKKILIPI
+13 QIIKSKKILIPI

-74 KGLVDNLKDNKSFK
+74 KGLVDNLKDNTSFK

-150 TAIEKIKGEVA
+150 TAIEKIKGEVS

-222 DGVQRLADGSN
+222 DGVQKLADGSN
-233 KLVDGSGKVTNG
+233 KLKDGSGKVTAG
-245 LNTLNSKTG
+245 LNRLNDKT
-254 EMQIG
+254 G

-270 TDGLHV
+270 TAGLNT
-276 LNSNAGIGKLV
+276 LNGKTGELQTGIGKLV

-294 DGLHVLNSNA
+294 
-304 GIGKL
+304 
-309 VDGSGKVTDGLHA
+309 
-322 LNSNA
+322 
-327 GIGKLVDGSGQVTNG
+327 
-342 LNTLNSKTS
+342 
-351 EMQTGIRKL
+351 
-360 VDGSGKVAAGLNTLN
+360 AGLNTLN
-375 SKTGEMQKGIGE
+375 SKMGE

-405 SGELK
+405 SGELQ

-420 GKLVEGQ
+420 GKLAEGQ
-427 TQLEK
+427 SQLEK

-441 QDLNNNIQNSA
+441 QDLNSNVQKSA
-452 AGLEEMQS
+452 GALEEMQL
-460 KVPSILNTVNEKID
+460 KVPSILNTVNEKIT
-474 GAGANVNQLNE
+474 GAGENVNQLNE
-485 LTQSTAGDAKTA
+485 LTQSTAGDAKNA
-497 AQDVANLQKQIESL
+497 AQEVANLQKQIESL

-520 PFITG
+520 PFITS
-525 AVKSAATVQ
+525 AVKSTTTVQ
-534 KKAAGVAGGTNKLNE
+534 QKAAGVAGGTNRLNE
-549 EVKQLKGEIHQTT
+549 EVKQLKGEIGEKTSGMQS
-562 NGLQNKLPNPAGMK
+562 KMPNPEDVGNLTSGIK
-576 ALAGGVEKL
+576 KLA
-585 TNAQNEFVSKFHVF
+585 NAQNEFVSKFHGL
-599 GEGLDKAKIGA
+599 GEGLGNAKIGA

-630 SGQVTGGLGMLSE
+630 SGKVTAGLGQLSE
-643 RANQMAGGVNQ
+643 GANQLA
-654 LVDGSSQVTGG
+654 DGSSQVTGG
-665 LGTLSERANQMAG
+665 LGTLSVGANQMAG

-708 NQVTGGLDTLSVG
+708 NQVT
-721 VTKLADGSNQ
+721 
-731 VTGGLDTLSVGVSK
+731 
-745 LADGSSQV
+745 
-753 TGGLGTLSAG
+753 
-763 ANQMSGGITQ
+763 
-773 LADGSGQVTTGL
+773 TGL
-785 GTLNGGLNKM
+785 GDLNGGLNKM

-896 LRDTVS
+896 LRDTVG

-916 VLLSVGIIQAIVAD
+916 VLLSVGIIQAVVAD
-930 VILLFGLGVEVQSI
+930 VILLFGLGVEVQSV
-944 PYFILFSIVTSLA
+944 PYFILFSIVTSLS

-981 IMQLT
+981 IIQLT

-1017 KAVVSSGDFDFMW
+1017 KAVVSSGDFNFMW
-1030 QNIGMLMI
+1030 QNIGVLMI

-1048 ASLTLM
+1048 ASLTWM
-1054 HKRQFKNVAENQS
+1054 HKRQFKNIAENQS